1 MPLANDLISQ
11 FVKVTKD
18 KTVDKSETIVYGT
31 VQESKAP
38 NGLNYVKI
46 DGSELL
52 TPISST
58 TVVSANDR
66 VTVMVKN
73 HSAVVTGNLTSP
85 SARSKDTVNVL
96 ALNAQKARIDTIEAG
111 NVTIS
116 GKVTANE
123 AAIKRLESDR
133 ITATEVAATYATID
147 NLTAA
152 KGRISALEADHIT
165 ATEVAATYATI
176 DNLDSERGRIDALES
191 NSISSTVVAANYATI
206 ESLNAQK
213 GRIDTL
219 ETEKL
224 SAADIQGLYANI
236 DFSNISKATM
246 GQFYANSGLIQ
257 NVVVGDST
265 ITGKLVGVTISGDLI
280 EGNTVKAEKLV
291 IKGTDGLY
299 YKLNTDGV
307 TTEAQQ
313 TNQNSLDGSVIKAKS
328 ITASKVSVTDL
339 VAFGATIGGFTL
351 TDSSLYSGVKS
362 AANNTTRGIYLG
374 KDAQAAIGD
383 GTSYIKYYK
392 DSNGNYKLDISAD
405 SINLTSG
412 TNVQTQM
419 NQLSQSV
426 ETNSDD
432 LTAYIAATNSKLD
445 DLQGQVDGSI
455 MTWFYE
461 YVPTNSNI
469 PASDWT
475 TTALKNNHL
484 GDLFYDT
491 LTGYCYRWQV
501 QNNAYSWNRI
511 TDVDVTKALA
521 DAAAAQD
528 TADKKRRVFTT
539 TPTTPYDVGDLW
551 SQGTSGELMRCK
563 TAKTSKQSYAAADW
577 EKASKYTDDTKA
589 NAAKSAAD
597 AAQADANAL
606 KTRMTSAETSITQNS
621 EQIALRATKTE
632 VTTAKDAAIS
642 AASSDATAKAN
653 AVQTNLNNLKIGGRN
668 LVALK
673 DLSTGGI
680 NFDGTSTKE
689 FKARSWVGTVMKTAR
704 VKEAFVAAKTYSIY
718 CEAEIVALP
727 EYSGSGIY
735 DSNVGFY
742 FYNPSLGN
750 GTMLSF
756 TLVEGTKGALG
767 AKYILDKSFKI
778 PQIYDDT
785 RLVLYT
791 CLYKNS
797 SGAPG
802 TPTTIKFT
810 NLKIEE
816 GDRRTSWTP
825 ALEDVNSDIA
835 DAKKAGT
842 DAQSDVDAL
851 TTRVTAAETS
861 ITQNASAIELRA
873 TKTEVNAI
881 KTTADAAATQ
891 LSTKGLHKSVINLLN
906 TTTFSTDMYYPV
918 VGTTIPYTGYHV
930 FEINNQLEANSA
942 PSWSTHT
949 NKGFTCNVS
958 ARMLASGWGTTKPDM
973 RGWID
978 LFSYNFCDK
987 MPAYITQ
994 LGRPS
999 LPVFYLR
1006 GGGKYYIYTDYQCAW
1021 SIKTETYTNS
1031 GESVSPTASPS
1042 NDSQL
1047 VNNWTNNSRIK
1058 TAETKIDQN
1067 AEAIALR
1074 ATKTELS
1081 ALDTR
1086 VASTESSITIMANSI
1101 ASNVTETT
1109 NLGTRTSTLEQ
1120 TADGL
1125 TARLDT
1131 AETGLSTT
1139 KTTADNALAR
1149 TTVRDTRET
1158 NETPLWYMTN
1168 RSRQTVVEFKK
1179 CTAVGLSGHTYC
1191 TLETVV
1197 PWNDKSGGY
1206 PKQTATVNEKQYWR
1220 TGTSDTTWG
1229 SWMAASETATNF
1241 ISFNTTDGVLIGN
1254 KTSGSWSGTR
1264 AQITGSAFNILNSN
1278 GTVLASY
1285 GSATTVGTTSGNNMY
1300 IDSNGLYVRKNGK
1313 VLATFDQYG
1322 LKIANTNDSSG
1333 SLGSGT
1339 TKPALVIGTPT
1350 GYHIE
1355 MDNNEIMAKSNA
1367 TTSSHLFLN
1376 MEGGNVSVN
1385 NNASRAF
1392 MFQEGALYAKNASY
1406 YNGKYLGIIDAL
1418 NENGNT
1424 TFGYGGYIN
1433 KIGATNVYGNSIG
1446 LYSNGNI
1453 DVEASW
1459 INCRSITPSANA
1471 TYALGTYGD
1480 KGWSN
1485 IYLGKGD
1492 GKTNALHIISGSS
1505 TYTLCGVNSSGQ
1517 YIFGNNA
1524 AVMYYQVKNVN
1535 ETTTGNAFK
1544 VTSGNNTAA
1553 NNTTSVW
1560 LFGASD
1566 STSRYIGSYM
1576 AYNRTYSSAAN
1587 MVVTSNG
1594 IFGRSTSSSQRYKK
1608 DISVAG
1614 IDELRG
1620 LYDLPVKKFKYKDNY
1635 IASDDEL
1642 HDKYLYGFIVEDL
1655 ENVLPCAVQHK
1666 EDENGAVIPEMWNSN
1681 IIIPSLLKLIQ
1692 DLNNRLKVLE
1702 KEE

>member
-1 MPLANDLISQ
+1 MPLSNDLISQ

-18 KTVDKSETIVYGT
+18 KTSDKRETIVYGT

-46 DGSELL
+46 DGSDLL

-58 TVVSANDR
+58 TVVSKSDR
-66 VTVMVKN
+66 VTIMIKN

-85 SARSKDTVNVL
+85 AARSEDTVDVEK
-96 ALNAQKARIDTIEAG
+96 LNAQKARIDTLEAA
-111 NVTIS
+111 NVTIQGTLEANSADINTLTADNATIKNTLNANSASIDNLQSETATIS
-116 GKVTANE
+116 GKVTANA
-123 AAIKRLESDR
+123 AAIRSLQANT
-133 ITATEVAATYATID
+133 ITANDVAATYATIE
-147 NLTAA
+147 NLNAQ
-152 KGRISALEADHIT
+152 KGRIDT
-165 ATEVAATYATI
+165 
-176 DNLDSERGRIDALES
+176 LES
-191 NSISSTVVAANYATI
+191 TYISSTVVAANYATI

-219 ETEKL
+219 ETDKL
-224 SAADIQGLYANI
+224 SAADIEGLYANI

-328 ITASKVSVTDL
+328 ITATKVDVTDL
-339 VAFGATIGGFTL
+339 VAFDATIGGFNI
-351 TDSSLYSGVKS
+351 TDSALYSGVKS
-362 AANNTTRGIYLG
+362 SAINTTRGIYFG

-392 DSNGNYKLDISAD
+392 DTNGNYKLAISAD
-405 SINLTSG
+405 SIDLTSG
-412 TNVQTQM
+412 TNVQTQI
-419 NQLSQSV
+419 NALSESV

-551 SQGTSGELMRCK
+551 AQGTSGELMRCK
-563 TAKTSKQSYAAADW
+563 TAKTSKQSYASADW

-597 AAQADANAL
+597 AAQADADAL

-632 VTTAKDAAIS
+632 VTTAKEAAIS
-642 AASSDATAKAN
+642 TAAKDATAKAN
-653 AVQTNLNNLKIGGRN
+653 VVQSNLDDLKIGGRN
-668 LVALK
+668 IVTLK
-673 DLSTGGI
+673 DLSTGTI
-680 NFDGTSTKE
+680 NFDGASTKE
-689 FKARSWVGTVMKTAR
+689 FKARSWVGTVMRTAR
-704 VKEAFVAAKTYSIY
+704 LKEAFTVMEKYSIH
-718 CEAEIVALP
+718 CEAEITALP
-727 EYSGSGIY
+727 AYSSNGIY
-735 DSNVGFY
+735 DSKVAFY

-750 GTMLSF
+750 GTMLDF

-767 AKYILDKSFKI
+767 AKYVLDKTFTM
-778 PQIYDDT
+778 PQIHDDT
-785 RLVLYT
+785 YLVLYT
-791 CLYKNS
+791 CLYKNA

-802 TPTTIKFT
+802 NPATIKMT

-825 ALEDVNSDIA
+825 APEDIDTSIA

-842 DAQSDVDAL
+842 DAQSGVDAL

-861 ITQNASAIELRA
+861 ITQNADAIALRA
-873 TKTEVNAI
+873 TKTEVDAI
-881 KTTADAAATQ
+881 KTTADSAATQ
-891 LSTKGLHKSVINLLN
+891 LNTKGLNKAVVDLLD
-906 TTTFSTDMYYPV
+906 TTTYSTDTYYPV
-918 VGTTIPYTGYHV
+918 VGTMIPYTGYHM
-930 FEINNQLEANSA
+930 FEINNQLEANTA
-942 PSWSTHT
+942 PSWSTHAS
-949 NKGFTCNVS
+949 KGFTCNVS
-958 ARMLASGWGTTKPDM
+958 ARMIASGWGTTKTDM

-994 LGRPS
+994 MGKS
-999 LPVFYLR
+999 SAPVFYLR
-1006 GGGKYYIYTDYQCAW
+1006 GGGKYYIYTDYKCTWAV
-1021 SIKTETYTNS
+1021 KTATYTVSN
-1031 GESVSPTASPS
+1031 ESVEPTTAPA
-1042 NDSQL
+1042 NDSLL
-1047 VNNWTNNSRIK
+1047 VNNWTNNTRLK
-1058 TAETKIDQN
+1058 TAETSIKQN
-1067 AEAIALR
+1067 SDAIALR
-1074 ATKTELS
+1074 ATKDELS

-1086 VASTESSITIMANSI
+1086 VESAESSITIMANSI

-1109 NLGTRTSTLEQ
+1109 NLGTRTTTLEQ

-1125 TARLDT
+1125 TARMSTAENDITTAQSTANTAKTNAATAQSTANTAKTNAATAQSTADT
-1131 AETGLSTT
+1131 A
-1139 KTTADNALAR
+1139 KTNAATAQSTADAA
-1149 TTVRDTRET
+1149 
-1158 NETPLWYMTN
+1158 
-1168 RSRQTVVEFKK
+1168 KK
-1179 CTAVGLSGHTYC
+1179 
-1191 TLETVV
+1191 
-1197 PWNDKSGGY
+1197 
-1206 PKQTATVNEKQYWR
+1206 
-1220 TGTSDTTWG
+1220 
-1229 SWMAASETATNF
+1229 TATNF
-1241 ISFNTTDGVLIGN
+1241 ISVDTTNGVLIGN

-1264 AQITGSAFNILNSN
+1264 AQITSSAFNILDSS
-1278 GTVLASY
+1278 GTTLASY
-1285 GSATTVGTTSGNNMY
+1285 GATTLIGKTAGNNLY
-1300 IDSNGLYVRKNGK
+1300 IDSNGVYIRKNGK
-1313 VLATFDQYG
+1313 VLVTVDQYG

-1385 NNASRAF
+1385 NNANRAF
-1392 MFQEGALYAKNASY
+1392 MFQEGALYAKNASFN
-1406 YNGKYLGIIDAL
+1406 NGEYLGILDAL
-1418 NENGNT
+1418 NDAGNT
-1424 TFGYGGYIN
+1424 TLGYGGYLK
-1433 KIGATNVYGNSIG
+1433 KIGSTNIYGNSIS
-1446 LYSNGNI
+1446 LVSNGNV

-1459 INCRSITPSANA
+1459 INCRSITPSDNA
-1471 TYALGTYGD
+1471 TYALGTYGE

-1524 AVMYYQVKNVN
+1524 AVMYYQVKNVS
-1535 ETTTGNAFK
+1535 ETATGNAFK

-1553 NNTTSVW
+1553 NNTSSVW
-1560 LFGASD
+1560 FFGAAD
-1566 STSRYIGSYM
+1566 ATSRYIGSYL
-1576 AYNRTYSSAAN
+1576 AYNRTYTSAAN
-1587 MVVTSNG
+1587 MTVTSNG

-1608 DISVAG
+1608 DISIAD
-1614 IDELRG
+1614 IDDLKG
-1620 LYDLPVKKFKYKDNY
+1620 LYDLPVKKFKYKEDY
-1635 IASDDEL
+1635 IATDDEL
-1642 HDKYLYGFIVEDL
+1642 YDKSLYGFIVEDL
-1655 ENVLPCAVQHK
+1655 EDILPCAVQHEK
-1666 EDENGAVIPEMWNSN
+1666 DADGAVKPEMWNSN
-1681 IIIPSLLKLIQ
+1681 IIVPSLLKLIQ

-1702 KEE
+1702 ARGE

>member
-31 VQESKAP
+31 VQESKTP

-46 DGSELL
+46 DGSDLL

-58 TVVSANDR
+58 TVVKPDDR
-66 VTVMVKN
+66 VMIMIKN
-73 HSAVVTGNLTSP
+73 HSAVVTGNISSP
-85 SARSKDTVNVL
+85 AARSADTVNVQ
-96 ALNAQKARIDTIEAG
+96 ALNARTARIDTIEAA

-123 AAIKRLESDR
+123 GEINRLKTDR
-133 ITATEVAATYATID
+133 ITASEVAATYATID
-147 NLTAA
+147 NLEAA
-152 KGRISALEADHIT
+152 KGRISTLEAGRIT
-165 ATEVAATYATI
+165 AGEVAATYATI
-176 DNLDSERGRIDALES
+176 DSLDVERGRIDTLES
-191 NSISSTVVAANYATI
+191 THISSTVVAATYATI
-206 ESLNAQK
+206 ASLDVEK
-213 GRIDTL
+213 GRITTL

-224 SAADIQGLYANI
+224 SAADIEGLYANI

-328 ITASKVSVTDL
+328 ITATKINVTDL
-339 VAFGATIGGFTL
+339 VAFDATIGGFAI
-351 TDSSLYSGVKS
+351 TDSALYSGVKS
-362 AANNTTRGIYLG
+362 SALNTTRGIYLG

-392 DSNGNYKLDISAD
+392 DSAGNYKLDISAD

-419 NQLSQSV
+419 DALSESV

-432 LTAYIAATNSKLD
+432 LTAYIAATNSKLE

-461 YVPTNSNI
+461 YVPTNNNI
-469 PASDWT
+469 PASGWT
-475 TTALKNNHL
+475 TTDLKNNHL

-501 QNNAYSWNRI
+501 QNNTYSWNRI

-551 SQGTSGELMRCK
+551 AQGTSGELMRCK
-563 TAKTSKQSYAAADW
+563 TAKTSSQSYAAADW

-632 VTTAKDAAIS
+632 VTTA
-642 AASSDATAKAN
+642 
-653 AVQTNLNNLKIGGRN
+653 
-668 LVALK
+668 
-673 DLSTGGI
+673 
-680 NFDGTSTKE
+680 
-689 FKARSWVGTVMKTAR
+689 
-704 VKEAFVAAKTYSIY
+704 
-718 CEAEIVALP
+718 
-727 EYSGSGIY
+727 
-735 DSNVGFY
+735 
-742 FYNPSLGN
+742 
-750 GTMLSF
+750 
-756 TLVEGTKGALG
+756 
-767 AKYILDKSFKI
+767 
-778 PQIYDDT
+778 
-785 RLVLYT
+785 
-791 CLYKNS
+791 
-797 SGAPG
+797 
-802 TPTTIKFT
+802 
-810 NLKIEE
+810 
-816 GDRRTSWTP
+816 
-825 ALEDVNSDIA
+825 IA

-861 ITQNASAIELRA
+861 ITQNADAIALRA
-873 TKTEVNAI
+873 TKTEVDAV

-891 LSTKGLHKSVINLLN
+891 LKTKGLIKTTVDLLD
-906 TTTFSTDMYYPV
+906 TTTYSTDMYYPV
-918 VGTTIPYTGYHV
+918 VGSSIPYTGYHT
-930 FEINNQLEANSA
+930 FEINNQLEKNSA
-942 PSWSTHT
+942 PSWSTHAS
-949 NKGFTCNVS
+949 KGFTCNIS
-958 ARMLASGWGTTKPDM
+958 ARMIASGWGTTSDHI

-978 LFSYNFCDK
+978 LFSYQFCNK
-987 MPAYITQ
+987 MPAYIAQ
-994 LGRPS
+994 MGKS
-999 LPVFYLR
+999 SQPVFYLR
-1006 GGGKYYIYTDYQCAW
+1006 GGGKYHIYTDYSCTW

-1031 GESVSPTASPS
+1031 GTNESVSPTASPA
-1042 NDSQL
+1042 NDSNL
-1047 VNNWTNNSRIK
+1047 INNWTNNTRLK
-1058 TAETKIDQN
+1058 TAETKITQN
-1067 AEAIALR
+1067 ANAIALR
-1074 ATKTELS
+1074 ATKEELS

-1086 VASTESSITIMANSI
+1086 VTSAESSITILANSI

-1125 TARLDT
+1125 TARIDT
-1131 AETGLSTT
+1131 AENDIATAQSTANT
-1139 KTTADNALAR
+1139 AKTNAATAQTTANTAKTNAA
-1149 TTVRDTRET
+1149 TAQSTADTAKT
-1158 NETPLWYMTN
+1158 NAATAQSTADEA
-1168 RSRQTVVEFKK
+1168 KK
-1179 CTAVGLSGHTYC
+1179 
-1191 TLETVV
+1191 
-1197 PWNDKSGGY
+1197 
-1206 PKQTATVNEKQYWR
+1206 
-1220 TGTSDTTWG
+1220 
-1229 SWMAASETATNF
+1229 TATNF
-1241 ISFNTTDGVLIGN
+1241 ISFDTTNGVLIGD

-1264 AQITGSAFNILNSN
+1264 AQITGSAFRILDSS
-1278 GTVLASY
+1278 GTVRASY
-1285 GSATTVGTTSGNNMY
+1285 GTNIQLGALTNYSLYISSDRIGIGNGNRTEGNNIVITSDGIDIKKGTT
-1300 IDSNGLYVRKNGK
+1300 

-1322 LKIANTNDSSG
+1322 LKIANKNDSSG

-1350 GYHIE
+1350 AYHIE

-1367 TTSSHLFLN
+1367 TTPSHLFLN
-1376 MEGGNVSVN
+1376 MEGGNVSIN
-1385 NNASRAF
+1385 NNASRAL
-1392 MFQEGALYAKNASY
+1392 MFQDGALYAKNTSY
-1406 YNGKYLGIIDAL
+1406 NNGEYLGIIDAL
-1418 NENGNT
+1418 NDAGNT
-1424 TFGYGGYIN
+1424 TFGYGGYLK
-1433 KIGATNVYGNSIG
+1433 KIGGTKVYGNSIS
-1446 LYSNGNI
+1446 LVSNGNV

-1459 INCRSITPSANA
+1459 INCRSITPSDNA
-1471 TYALGTYGD
+1471 TYALGTYGE

-1560 LFGASD
+1560 FFGASD
-1566 STSRYIGSYM
+1566 STSRYIGSYL
-1576 AYNRTYSSAAN
+1576 AYNRTYTSAAN
-1587 MVVTSNG
+1587 MVVTANG

-1608 DISVAG
+1608 DISVAD
-1614 IDELRG
+1614 IDELKG
-1620 LYDLPVKKFKYKDNY
+1620 LYDLPVKKFKYKDDY
-1635 IASDDEL
+1635 IAADDEL
-1642 HDKYLYGFIVEDL
+1642 YDKTLYGFIVEDL
-1655 ENVLPCAVQHK
+1655 EDILPCAVQH
-1666 EDENGAVIPEMWNSN
+1666 ETDENGQAIPEMWNSN
-1681 IIIPSLLKLIQ
+1681 VIVPSLLKLIQ

-1702 KEE
+1702 KENKNG

>member
-1 MPLANDLISQ
+1 MALSNDLISQ

-18 KTVDKSETIVYGT
+18 KAPDNSETIVYGT
-31 VQESKAP
+31 IQESKAP

-46 DGSELL
+46 DGSDLL

-58 TVVSANDR
+58 TVVAANDR
-66 VTVMVKN
+66 VTIMIKN

-85 SARSKDTVNVL
+85 AARSKDTVDVEK
-96 ALNAQKARIDTIEAG
+96 LNAQRARIDTLEAS
-111 NVTIS
+111 NVTIQGELEANSASINLLSAENATIKDTLNTNVADINTLKANEATIS

-123 AAIKRLESDR
+123 AAIQTLQATT
-133 ITATEVAATYATID
+133 ITAEDVAATYATIE
-147 NLTAA
+147 NLNAQ
-152 KGRISALEADHIT
+152 KGRIDT
-165 ATEVAATYATI
+165 
-176 DNLDSERGRIDALES
+176 LES
-191 NSISSTVVAANYATI
+191 TYISSTVVAATYATI

-219 ETEKL
+219 DANKL
-224 SAADIQGLYANI
+224 SAADIEGLYANI

-291 IKGTDGLY
+291 IKGSDGLY

-328 ITASKVSVTDL
+328 ITATKVNVTDL
-339 VAFGATIGGFTL
+339 VAFGATIGGFTI
-351 TDSSLYSGVKS
+351 TDSALYSGTKAS
-362 AANNTTRGIYLG
+362 AINTTRGIYLG

-392 DSNGNYKLDISAD
+392 DSNGNYKLAISAD
-405 SINLTSG
+405 SIDLTSG
-412 TNVQTQM
+412 TNVQTQI
-419 NQLSQSV
+419 NALSDSV

-501 QNNAYSWNRI
+501 QNNTYSWNRI

-528 TADKKRRVFTT
+528 TADKKRRVFTA

-551 SQGTSGELMRCK
+551 AQGTSGELMRCK
-563 TAKTSKQSYAAADW
+563 TAKTSKQSYTAADW

-621 EQIALRATKTE
+621 QQIALRATKTE
-632 VTTAKDAAIS
+632 MNTA
-642 AASSDATAKAN
+642 
-653 AVQTNLNNLKIGGRN
+653 V
-668 LVALK
+668 
-673 DLSTGGI
+673 
-680 NFDGTSTKE
+680 
-689 FKARSWVGTVMKTAR
+689 
-704 VKEAFVAAKTYSIY
+704 
-718 CEAEIVALP
+718 
-727 EYSGSGIY
+727 
-735 DSNVGFY
+735 
-742 FYNPSLGN
+742 
-750 GTMLSF
+750 
-756 TLVEGTKGALG
+756 
-767 AKYILDKSFKI
+767 
-778 PQIYDDT
+778 
-785 RLVLYT
+785 
-791 CLYKNS
+791 
-797 SGAPG
+797 
-802 TPTTIKFT
+802 
-810 NLKIEE
+810 
-816 GDRRTSWTP
+816 
-825 ALEDVNSDIA
+825 A

-842 DAQSDVDAL
+842 DAQSATNTL
-851 TTRVTAAETS
+851 ANRVTAAETS
-861 ITQNASAIELRA
+861 ITQNADAIALRA
-873 TKTEVNAI
+873 TKTEVDAI
-881 KTTADAAATQ
+881 KTTADSAATQ
-891 LSTKGLHKSVINLLN
+891 LSTKGLNKAVVDLLDTATYSADN
-906 TTTFSTDMYYPV
+906 YYPV
-918 VGTTIPYTGYHV
+918 VGTTIPYTGYHT

-942 PSWSTHT
+942 PSWSTHS

-958 ARMLASGWGTTKPDM
+958 ARMIASGWGTTKTDM

-994 LGRPS
+994 MGKS
-999 LPVFYLR
+999 SAPVFYLR
-1006 GGGKYYIYTDYQCAW
+1006 GGGKYYIYTDYKCTW
-1021 SIKTETYTNS
+1021 TVKTAAYTVSN
-1031 GESVSPTASPS
+1031 ESVEPTTTPA
-1042 NDSQL
+1042 NDSLL
-1047 VNNWTNNSRIK
+1047 VNNWTNNTRLK
-1058 TAETKIDQN
+1058 TAETSIKQN
-1067 AEAIALR
+1067 SDAIALR
-1074 ATKTELS
+1074 ATKDELS

-1086 VASTESSITIMANSI
+1086 VTSAESSITIMANSI

-1109 NLGTRTSTLEQ
+1109 NLGTRTTTLEQ

-1125 TARLDT
+1125 TARIGTAEDDIATAQSTANTAKTNAATAQSTANTAKTNAATAQSTADT
-1131 AETGLSTT
+1131 AKANAATAQSTANT
-1139 KTTADNALAR
+1139 AKTNAATAQSTANTAKTNAATAQSTADAA
-1149 TTVRDTRET
+1149 
-1158 NETPLWYMTN
+1158 
-1168 RSRQTVVEFKK
+1168 KK
-1179 CTAVGLSGHTYC
+1179 
-1191 TLETVV
+1191 
-1197 PWNDKSGGY
+1197 
-1206 PKQTATVNEKQYWR
+1206 
-1220 TGTSDTTWG
+1220 
-1229 SWMAASETATNF
+1229 TATNF
-1241 ISFNTTDGVLIGN
+1241 ISVDTTNGVLIGN
-1254 KTSGSWSGTR
+1254 KTSGSWVGTR
-1264 AQITGSAFNILNSN
+1264 AQITNSAFNILDSS
-1278 GTVLASY
+1278 GTILASY
-1285 GSATTVGTTSGNNMY
+1285 GTATLIGKTAGNNLY
-1300 IDSNGLYVRKNGK
+1300 IDNDGLYIRKNGK
-1313 VLATFDQYG
+1313 VLVTVDQYG
-1322 LKIANTNDSSG
+1322 LKIANKNDSSG

-1376 MEGGNVSVN
+1376 MEGGNVSIN
-1385 NNASRAF
+1385 NNADRAL
-1392 MFQEGALYAKNASY
+1392 MFQDGALYAKNASY
-1406 YNGKYLGIIDAL
+1406 YNGDYLGIIDAL
-1418 NENGNT
+1418 NDNGNT

-1433 KIGATNVYGNSIG
+1433 KIGATKIYGNGIS
-1446 LYSNGNI
+1446 LHSNGNI

-1459 INCRSITPSANA
+1459 INCRSITPSDNA
-1471 TYALGTYGD
+1471 TYALGTYGE

-1524 AVMYYQVKNVN
+1524 AVMYYQVKNVS
-1535 ETTTGNAFK
+1535 ETATGNAFK

-1553 NNTTSVW
+1553 NNTSSVW
-1560 LFGASD
+1560 FFGAAD
-1566 STSRYIGSYM
+1566 ATSRYIGSYL
-1576 AYNRTYSSAAN
+1576 AYNRTYTSAAN
-1587 MVVTSNG
+1587 MVVTANG
-1594 IFGRSTSSSQRYKK
+1594 IFGRSTSSSRRYKK
-1608 DISVAG
+1608 DISVAD
-1614 IDELRG
+1614 IDELKG
-1620 LYDLPVKKFKYKDNY
+1620 LYDLPVKKFKYKDDY
-1635 IASDDEL
+1635 IAADDEL
-1642 HDKYLYGFIVEDL
+1642 YDKSLYGFIVEDL
-1655 ENVLPCAVQHK
+1655 ENVLPCAVQHEK
-1666 EDENGAVIPEMWNSN
+1666 DTDGTLKPEMWNSN
-1681 IIIPSLLKLIQ
+1681 IIVPSLLKLIQ

-1702 KEE
+1702 KKGE

>member
-1 MPLANDLISQ
+1 MALSNDLISQ

-18 KTVDKSETIVYGT
+18 KAPDNSETIVYGT
-31 VQESKAP
+31 IQESKAP

-46 DGSELL
+46 DGSDLL

-58 TVVSANDR
+58 TVVAANDR
-66 VTVMVKN
+66 VTIMIKN

-85 SARSKDTVNVL
+85 AARSKDTVDVEK
-96 ALNAQKARIDTIEAG
+96 LNAQKARIDTLEAS
-111 NVTIS
+111 NVTIQGELEANSASINLLSAENATIKDTLNANVADINTLKANEATIS

-123 AAIKRLESDR
+123 AAIQTLQATT
-133 ITATEVAATYATID
+133 ITAEDVAATYATIE
-147 NLTAA
+147 NLNAQ
-152 KGRISALEADHIT
+152 KGRIDT
-165 ATEVAATYATI
+165 
-176 DNLDSERGRIDALES
+176 LES
-191 NSISSTVVAANYATI
+191 TYISSTVAEATYATI

-219 ETEKL
+219 DANKL
-224 SAADIQGLYANI
+224 SAADIEGLYANI

-328 ITASKVSVTDL
+328 ITATKVNVTDL
-339 VAFGATIGGFTL
+339 VAFGATIGGFTI
-351 TDSSLYSGVKS
+351 TNSALYSGAKAS
-362 AANNTTRGIYLG
+362 AVNTTRGIYLG

-392 DSNGNYKLDISAD
+392 DSNGNYKLAISAD
-405 SINLTSG
+405 SIDLTSG
-412 TNVQTQM
+412 TNVQTQI
-419 NQLSQSV
+419 NALSDSV

-432 LTAYIAATNSKLD
+432 LTAYIAAINSKLD

-461 YVPTNSNI
+461 YVPTNSNA

-528 TADKKRRVFTT
+528 TADKKRRVFTA

-551 SQGTSGELMRCK
+551 AQGTSGELMRCK
-563 TAKTSKQSYAAADW
+563 TAKTSSQNYAIVDW

-621 EQIALRATKTE
+621 QQIALRATKTE
-632 VTTAKDAAIS
+632 MNTA
-642 AASSDATAKAN
+642 
-653 AVQTNLNNLKIGGRN
+653 V
-668 LVALK
+668 
-673 DLSTGGI
+673 
-680 NFDGTSTKE
+680 
-689 FKARSWVGTVMKTAR
+689 
-704 VKEAFVAAKTYSIY
+704 
-718 CEAEIVALP
+718 
-727 EYSGSGIY
+727 
-735 DSNVGFY
+735 
-742 FYNPSLGN
+742 
-750 GTMLSF
+750 
-756 TLVEGTKGALG
+756 
-767 AKYILDKSFKI
+767 
-778 PQIYDDT
+778 
-785 RLVLYT
+785 
-791 CLYKNS
+791 
-797 SGAPG
+797 
-802 TPTTIKFT
+802 
-810 NLKIEE
+810 
-816 GDRRTSWTP
+816 
-825 ALEDVNSDIA
+825 A

-842 DAQSDVDAL
+842 DAQSATNTL
-851 TTRVTAAETS
+851 ANRVTAAETS
-861 ITQNASAIELRA
+861 ITQNADAIALRA
-873 TKTEVNAI
+873 TKTEVDAI
-881 KTTADAAATQ
+881 KTTADSAATQ
-891 LSTKGLHKSVINLLN
+891 LSTKGLNKAVVDLLDTATYSADN
-906 TTTFSTDMYYPV
+906 YYPV
-918 VGTTIPYTGYHV
+918 VGTMIPYTGYHT

-942 PSWSTHT
+942 PSWSTHS

-958 ARMLASGWGTTKPDM
+958 ARMIASGWGTTKTDM

-994 LGRPS
+994 MGKS
-999 LPVFYLR
+999 SAPVFYLR
-1006 GGGKYYIYTDYQCAW
+1006 GGGKYYIYTDYKCTW
-1021 SIKTETYTNS
+1021 TVKTAAYTVSN
-1031 GESVSPTASPS
+1031 ESVEPTTTPA
-1042 NDSQL
+1042 NDSLL
-1047 VNNWTNNSRIK
+1047 VNNWTNNTRLK
-1058 TAETKIDQN
+1058 TAETSIKQN
-1067 AEAIALR
+1067 SDAIALR
-1074 ATKTELS
+1074 ATKDELS

-1086 VASTESSITIMANSI
+1086 VTSAESSITIMANSI

-1109 NLGTRTSTLEQ
+1109 NLGTRTTTLEQ

-1125 TARLDT
+1125 TARIGTVEDDIATAQSTANTAKTNAATAQSTANTAKTNAATAQSTADT
-1131 AETGLSTT
+1131 AKANAATAQSTANT
-1139 KTTADNALAR
+1139 AKTNAATAQSTADTAKANAA
-1149 TTVRDTRET
+1149 TAQSTADAA
-1158 NETPLWYMTN
+1158 
-1168 RSRQTVVEFKK
+1168 KK
-1179 CTAVGLSGHTYC
+1179 
-1191 TLETVV
+1191 
-1197 PWNDKSGGY
+1197 
-1206 PKQTATVNEKQYWR
+1206 
-1220 TGTSDTTWG
+1220 
-1229 SWMAASETATNF
+1229 TATNF
-1241 ISFNTTDGVLIGN
+1241 ISVDTTNGVLIGN
-1254 KTSGSWSGTR
+1254 KTSGSWVGTR
-1264 AQITGSAFNILNSN
+1264 AQITNSAFNILDSS
-1278 GTVLASY
+1278 GTILASY
-1285 GSATTVGTTSGNNMY
+1285 GTATLIGKTAGNNLY
-1300 IDSNGLYVRKNGK
+1300 IDNDGLYIRKNGK
-1313 VLATFDQYG
+1313 VLVTVDQYG
-1322 LKIANTNDSSG
+1322 LKIANKNDSSG

-1350 GYHIE
+1350 AYHIE

-1376 MEGGNVSVN
+1376 MEGGNVSIN
-1385 NNASRAF
+1385 NNADRAL
-1392 MFQEGALYAKNASY
+1392 MFQDGALYAKNASY
-1406 YNGKYLGIIDAL
+1406 YNGDYLGIIDAL
-1418 NENGNT
+1418 NDNGNT

-1433 KIGATNVYGNSIG
+1433 KIGATKIYGNGIS
-1446 LYSNGNI
+1446 LHSNGNI

-1459 INCRSITPSANA
+1459 INCRSITPSDNA
-1471 TYALGTYGD
+1471 TYALGTYGE

-1524 AVMYYQVKNVN
+1524 AVMYYQVKNVS
-1535 ETTTGNAFK
+1535 ETATGNAFK

-1553 NNTTSVW
+1553 NNTSSVW
-1560 LFGASD
+1560 FFGAAD
-1566 STSRYIGSYM
+1566 ATSRYIGSYL
-1576 AYNRTYSSAAN
+1576 AYNRTYTTAAN
-1587 MVVTSNG
+1587 MVVTGNG
-1594 IFGRSTSSSQRYKK
+1594 VFGRSTSSSQRYKR
-1608 DISVAG
+1608 DISVAD
-1614 IDELRG
+1614 IDDLKG
-1620 LYDLPVKKFKYKDNY
+1620 LYDLPVKKFKYKDDY
-1635 IASDDEL
+1635 IAADDEL
-1642 HDKYLYGFIVEDL
+1642 YDKTLYGFIVEDL
-1655 ENVLPCAVQHK
+1655 EDILPCAVQHEK
-1666 EDENGAVIPEMWNSN
+1666 DTDGTLKPEMWNSN
-1681 IIIPSLLKLIQ
+1681 IIVPSLLKLIQ

-1702 KEE
+1702 KKGE

>member
-1 MPLANDLISQ
+1 MPLTNDLISQ

-18 KTVDKSETIVYGT
+18 KTADKSETVVYGT

-46 DGSELL
+46 DGSDLL

-66 VTVMVKN
+66 VTIMIKN

-85 SARSKDTVNVL
+85 SARSKDTISVL
-96 ALNAQKARIDTIEAG
+96 ALDAQVARINDLEAA
-111 NVTIS
+111 NATIS

-123 AAIKRLESDR
+123 GEIRNLKSDR
-133 ITATEVAATYATID
+133 VTASEVDAKYATIVD
-147 NLTAA
+147 
-152 KGRISALEADHIT
+152 
-165 ATEVAATYATI
+165 
-176 DNLDSERGRIDALES
+176 
-191 NSISSTVVAANYATI
+191 
-206 ESLNAQK
+206 LNAQK

-219 ETEKL
+219 ESDRITASEVAAKYATIVNLNAQKGRIDTLESTYISSTVVAATYATIENLNAANGRITTLESTKL
-224 SAADIQGLYANI
+224 SAADIEGLYANI

-328 ITASKVSVTDL
+328 VTASKVNVTDL
-339 VAFGATIGGFTL
+339 VAFGATIGGFNI
-351 TDSSLYSGVKS
+351 TDSALYSGVKS

-374 KDAQAAIGD
+374 KDAQSAIGD

-405 SINLTSG
+405 NIHLTSG
-412 TNVQTQM
+412 TNVQTHM

-426 ETNSDD
+426 ETNSED

-461 YVPTNSNI
+461 YIPTNNNA

-501 QNNAYSWNRI
+501 QNNTYSWNRI
-511 TDVDVTKALA
+511 TDVDVTKALS
-521 DAAAAQD
+521 DAAKAQD
-528 TADKKRRVFTT
+528 TADKKRRVFTA

-551 SQGTSGELMRCK
+551 AQGTSGELMRCK

-597 AAQADANAL
+597 AAQADADAL
-606 KTRMTSAETSITQNS
+606 KTRMTSAETNITQNS

-632 VTTAKDAAIS
+632 VSNAKSEAIS
-642 AASSDATAKAN
+642 TAATDASSKAN
-653 AVQTNLNNLKIGGRN
+653 AVKSDLN
-668 LVALK
+668 
-673 DLSTGGI
+673 
-680 NFDGTSTKE
+680 
-689 FKARSWVGTVMKTAR
+689 
-704 VKEAFVAAKTYSIY
+704 
-718 CEAEIVALP
+718 
-727 EYSGSGIY
+727 
-735 DSNVGFY
+735 
-742 FYNPSLGN
+742 
-750 GTMLSF
+750 
-756 TLVEGTKGALG
+756 
-767 AKYILDKSFKI
+767 
-778 PQIYDDT
+778 
-785 RLVLYT
+785 
-791 CLYKNS
+791 
-797 SGAPG
+797 
-802 TPTTIKFT
+802 
-810 NLKIEE
+810 
-816 GDRRTSWTP
+816 
-825 ALEDVNSDIA
+825 
-835 DAKKAGT
+835 
-842 DAQSDVDAL
+842 AL
-851 TTRVTAAETS
+851 TTRVTTAESS
-861 ITQNASAIELRA
+861 ITQNA
-873 TKTEVNAI
+873 N
-881 KTTADAAATQ
+881 
-891 LSTKGLHKSVINLLN
+891 
-906 TTTFSTDMYYPV
+906 
-918 VGTTIPYTGYHV
+918 
-930 FEINNQLEANSA
+930 
-942 PSWSTHT
+942 
-949 NKGFTCNVS
+949 
-958 ARMLASGWGTTKPDM
+958 
-973 RGWID
+973 
-978 LFSYNFCDK
+978 
-987 MPAYITQ
+987 
-994 LGRPS
+994 
-999 LPVFYLR
+999 
-1006 GGGKYYIYTDYQCAW
+1006 
-1021 SIKTETYTNS
+1021 
-1031 GESVSPTASPS
+1031 
-1042 NDSQL
+1042 
-1047 VNNWTNNSRIK
+1047 
-1058 TAETKIDQN
+1058 
-1067 AEAIALR
+1067 AIALC
-1074 ATKTELS
+1074 ATKDELS

-1086 VASTESSITIMANSI
+1086 VTSAESSITIMANSI

-1125 TARLDT
+1125 TARIDT
-1131 AETGLSTT
+1131 AESSI
-1139 KTTADNALAR
+1139 TTAQTTANTAKTNAATAQSTANTAKTNAATAQSAADTAKTNAATAQTTANTALAR
-1149 TTVRDTRET
+1149 TTVKDTRET
-1158 NETPLWYMTN
+1158 NETPGWYMTN
-1168 RSRQTVVEFKK
+1168 HPKQTVVEFKK

-1191 TLETVV
+1191 SLETVV

-1220 TGTSDTTWG
+1220 TGSSDTAWG

-1254 KTSGSWSGTR
+1254 KTSGTWSGTR
-1264 AQITGSAFNILNSN
+1264 AQITGSAFNILDSS
-1278 GTVLASY
+1278 GTILSSY
-1285 GSATTVGTTSGNNMY
+1285 GTATTIGKTAENNIY
-1300 IDSNGLYVRKNGK
+1300 IDSNGVYVKKNGK
-1313 VLATFDQYG
+1313 TLATFDQYG
-1322 LKIANTNDSSG
+1322 LKIANANDSSG
-1333 SLGSGT
+1333 SLGSGS

-1385 NNASRAF
+1385 NNANRAF

-1406 YNGKYLGIIDAL
+1406 NNGEYLGIIDAL
-1418 NENGNT
+1418 NDAGNT
-1424 TFGYGGYIN
+1424 TLGYGGYLK
-1433 KIGATNVYGNSIG
+1433 KIGGTNVYGNSIS
-1446 LYSNGNI
+1446 LISNGNV

-1459 INCRSITPSANA
+1459 INCRSITPSDNA
-1471 TYALGTYGD
+1471 TYALGTYGE

-1524 AVMYYQVKNVN
+1524 AVMYYQVKNVS
-1535 ETTTGNAFK
+1535 ETATGNAFK

-1553 NNTTSVW
+1553 NNTSSVW
-1560 LFGASD
+1560 FFGAAD
-1566 STSRYIGSYM
+1566 ATSRYIGSYL
-1576 AYNRTYSSAAN
+1576 AYNRTYSSTAN

-1608 DISVAG
+1608 DISIAD
-1614 IDELRG
+1614 IDDLRG
-1620 LYDLPVKKFKYKDNY
+1620 LYDLPVKKFKYKEDY
-1635 IASDDEL
+1635 IAADDEL
-1642 HDKYLYGFIVEDL
+1642 YDKPLYGFIVEDL
-1655 ENVLPCAVQHK
+1655 EDVLPCAVQHEK
-1666 EDENGAVIPEMWNSN
+1666 DQDGKTIPEMWNSN
-1681 IIIPSLLKLIQ
+1681 IIVPALLKLIQ
-1692 DLNNRLKVLE
+1692 DLNTRLKTLE
-1702 KEE
+1702 ERENQ

>member
-1 MPLANDLISQ
+1 MPLTNDLISQ

-18 KTVDKSETIVYGT
+18 KTAGKSETVVYGT

-46 DGSELL
+46 DGSDLL

-66 VTVMVKN
+66 VTIMIKN

-85 SARSKDTVNVL
+85 SARSKDTISVL
-96 ALNAQKARIDTIEAG
+96 ALDAQVARIDDLEAA

-123 AAIKRLESDR
+123 GEIRNLKSDRITASEIDAKYATIANLNVQKGRIDTLESDR
-133 ITATEVAATYATID
+133 ITASEVAAKYATIV
-147 NLTAA
+147 N
-152 KGRISALEADHIT
+152 
-165 ATEVAATYATI
+165 
-176 DNLDSERGRIDALES
+176 
-191 NSISSTVVAANYATI
+191 
-206 ESLNAQK
+206 LNAQK

-219 ETEKL
+219 ESTYISSTVVAATYATIENLNAANGRITTLESTKL
-224 SAADIQGLYANI
+224 SAADIEGLYANI

-328 ITASKVSVTDL
+328 VTASKVNVTDL
-339 VAFGATIGGFTL
+339 VAFGATIGGFNI
-351 TDSSLYSGVKS
+351 TDSALYSGVKS

-374 KDAQAAIGD
+374 KDAQSAIGD

-405 SINLTSG
+405 NIHLTSG
-412 TNVQTQM
+412 TNVQTHM

-426 ETNSDD
+426 ETNSED

-461 YVPTNSNI
+461 YIPTNSNA

-501 QNNAYSWNRI
+501 QNNTYSWNRI

-528 TADKKRRVFTT
+528 TADKKRRVFTA

-551 SQGTSGELMRCK
+551 AQGTSGELMRCK

-632 VTTAKDAAIS
+632 VTTAKEAAIT
-642 AASSDATAKAN
+642 AASTDATNKVN
-653 AVQTNLNNLKIGGRN
+653 AIQVGGRN
-668 LVALK
+668 YIILSKLGSYANYNSAPTYSGNVITTTWNSSSSSKTFSLYIRGYNPDNDVYTISGYLK
-673 DLSTGGI
+673 VNGEIPASKYFTGLASTYGSNLIKNEYDPSTGYFEI
-680 NFDGTSTKE
+680 TQKYVSTSQWLFHAITT
-689 FKARSWVGTVMKTAR
+689 RTG
-704 VKEAFVAAKTYSIY
+704 
-718 CEAEIVALP
+718 
-727 EYSGSGIY
+727 GSS
-735 DSNVGFY
+735 DVV
-742 FYNPSLGN
+742 
-750 GTMLSF
+750 
-756 TLVEGTKGALG
+756 TL
-767 AKYILDKSFKI
+767 
-778 PQIYDDT
+778 T
-785 RLVLYT
+785 RLKFEKGNKAT
-791 CLYKNS
+791 DWS
-797 SGAPG
+797 PAPED
-802 TPTTIKFT
+802 I
-810 NLKIEE
+810 
-816 GDRRTSWTP
+816 DTS
-825 ALEDVNSDIA
+825 IA
-835 DAKKAGT
+835 NAKKAGT
-842 DAQSDVDAL
+842 DAQADVDAL
-851 TTRVTAAETS
+851 TARVTAAETS
-861 ITQNASAIELRA
+861 ITQNADAISLRA
-873 TKTEVNAI
+873 TKTEVS
-881 KTTADAAATQ
+881 TAVDDA
-891 LSTKGLHKSVINLLN
+891 
-906 TTTFSTDMYYPV
+906 
-918 VGTTIPYTGYHV
+918 
-930 FEINNQLEANSA
+930 
-942 PSWSTHT
+942 
-949 NKGFTCNVS
+949 
-958 ARMLASGWGTTKPDM
+958 
-973 RGWID
+973 
-978 LFSYNFCDK
+978 
-987 MPAYITQ
+987 
-994 LGRPS
+994 
-999 LPVFYLR
+999 
-1006 GGGKYYIYTDYQCAW
+1006 
-1021 SIKTETYTNS
+1021 
-1031 GESVSPTASPS
+1031 ES
-1042 NDSQL
+1042 
-1047 VNNWTNNSRIK
+1047 
-1058 TAETKIDQN
+1058 KI
-1067 AEAIALR
+1067 
-1074 ATKTELS
+1074 S

-1086 VASTESSITIMANSI
+1086 MTSAESSITIMANSI

-1109 NLGTRTSTLEQ
+1109 NLGTRTTTLEQ

-1125 TARLDT
+1125 TARISTAESDINTAQSTADT
-1131 AETGLSTT
+1131 AKSTANT
-1139 KTTADNALAR
+1139 AKTNAATAQSTADTAKTNAATAQTTANTAKTTANTALAR
-1149 TTVRDTRET
+1149 TTVKDTRDA
-1158 NETPLWYMTN
+1158 NETPAWYMTN
-1168 RSRQTVVEFKK
+1168 YPKQTVVEFKR
-1179 CTAVGLSGHTYC
+1179 CAAIGLSGHTYC
-1191 TLETVV
+1191 SLETVV

-1220 TGTSDTTWG
+1220 TGSSDTAWG

-1254 KTSGSWSGTR
+1254 KTSGTWSGTR
-1264 AQITGSAFNILNSN
+1264 AQITGSAFNILDSS
-1278 GTVLASY
+1278 GTILSSY
-1285 GSATTVGTTSGNNMY
+1285 GTATTIGKTTGNNIY
-1300 IDSNGLYVRKNGK
+1300 IDSNGVYVKKNGK
-1313 VLATFDQYG
+1313 TLATFDQYG

-1367 TTSSHLFLN
+1367 MTSSHLFLN

-1385 NNASRAF
+1385 NNANRAF
-1392 MFQEGALYAKNASY
+1392 MFQEGALYAKNSSFN
-1406 YNGKYLGIIDAL
+1406 NGEYLGILDAL
-1418 NENGNT
+1418 NDAGNT
-1424 TFGYGGYIN
+1424 TLGYGGYLK
-1433 KIGATNVYGNSIG
+1433 KIGGTNVYGNSIS
-1446 LYSNGNI
+1446 LVSNGNV
-1453 DVEASW
+1453 DVDASW
-1459 INCRSITPSANA
+1459 INCRSITPSDNA
-1471 TYALGTYGD
+1471 TYALGTYGE

-1524 AVMYYQVKNVN
+1524 AVMYYQVKNVS
-1535 ETTTGNAFK
+1535 ETATGNAFK

-1553 NNTTSVW
+1553 NNTSSVW
-1560 LFGASD
+1560 LFGAAD
-1566 STSRYIGSYM
+1566 ATSRYIGSYL
-1576 AYNRTYSSAAN
+1576 AYNRTYSSTAN

-1608 DISVAG
+1608 DISIAD
-1614 IDELRG
+1614 IDDLRG
-1620 LYDLPVKKFKYKDNY
+1620 LYDLPVKKFKYKEDY
-1635 IASDDEL
+1635 IAADDEL
-1642 HDKYLYGFIVEDL
+1642 YDKPLYGFIVEDL
-1655 ENVLPCAVQHK
+1655 EDVLPCAVQHEK
-1666 EDENGAVIPEMWNSN
+1666 DQDGKTIPEMWNSN
-1681 IIIPSLLKLIQ
+1681 IIVPALLKLIQ
-1692 DLNNRLKVLE
+1692 DLNTRLKTLE
-1702 KEE
+1702 ERENQ

>member
-1 MPLANDLISQ
+1 MALSNDLISQ

-18 KTVDKSETIVYGT
+18 KAPDNSETIVYGT
-31 VQESKAP
+31 IQESKAP

-46 DGSELL
+46 DGSDLL

-58 TVVSANDR
+58 TVVAANDR
-66 VTVMVKN
+66 VTIMIKN

-85 SARSKDTVNVL
+85 AARSKDTVDVEK
-96 ALNAQKARIDTIEAG
+96 LNAQRARIDTLEAS
-111 NVTIS
+111 NVTIQGELEANSASINLLSAENATIKDTLNANVADINTLKTNEATIS

-123 AAIKRLESDR
+123 AAIQTLQATT
-133 ITATEVAATYATID
+133 ITAEDVAATYATIE
-147 NLTAA
+147 NLNAQ
-152 KGRISALEADHIT
+152 KGRIDT
-165 ATEVAATYATI
+165 
-176 DNLDSERGRIDALES
+176 LES
-191 NSISSTVVAANYATI
+191 TYISSTVVAATYATI

-219 ETEKL
+219 DANKL
-224 SAADIQGLYANI
+224 SAADIEGLYANI

-291 IKGTDGLY
+291 IKGMDGLY

-328 ITASKVSVTDL
+328 ITATKVNVTDL
-339 VAFGATIGGFTL
+339 VAFGATIGGFTI
-351 TDSSLYSGVKS
+351 TDSALYSGVKTS
-362 AANNTTRGIYLG
+362 AVNTTRGIYLG

-392 DSNGNYKLDISAD
+392 DSNGNYKLAISAD
-405 SINLTSG
+405 SIDLTSG
-412 TNVQTQM
+412 TNVQTQIDM
-419 NQLSQSV
+419 LSESV

-484 GDLFYDT
+484 GNLFYDT

-501 QNNAYSWNRI
+501 QNNTYSWNRI

-528 TADKKRRVFTT
+528 TADKKRRVFTA

-551 SQGTSGELMRCK
+551 AQGTSGELMRCK

-632 VTTAKDAAIS
+632 VTTAKEAAIS
-642 AASSDATAKAN
+642 TAATDATTKAN
-653 AVQTNLNNLKIGGRN
+653 AVQSNLNNLKIGGRN
-668 LVALK
+668 LVTVK
-673 DLSTGGI
+673 DLSTGYI
-680 NFDGTSTKE
+680 NFEGTSTKE

-704 VKEAFVAAKTYSIY
+704 LKEAFTATKTYSIH

-727 EYSGSGIY
+727 AYSSNGIY
-735 DSNVGFY
+735 DSRVGLY
-742 FYNPSLGN
+742 FYNPSLN
-750 GTMLSF
+750 TGTMFDF
-756 TLVEGTKGALG
+756 TLVEGTKGTLG
-767 AKYILDKSFKI
+767 AKYVLDKTFTM
-778 PQIYDDT
+778 PQIHDDT
-785 RLVLYT
+785 CLALYT
-791 CLYKNS
+791 CLYKNA

-802 TPTTIKFT
+802 TPTTMKMT

-825 ALEDVNSDIA
+825 APEDIDTNIA

-842 DAQSDVDAL
+842 DAQADVDAL
-851 TTRVTAAETS
+851 VTRVTAAETS
-861 ITQNASAIELRA
+861 ITQNADAIALRA
-873 TKTEVNAI
+873 TKTEVDAI
-881 KTTADAAATQ
+881 KTTADSAATQ
-891 LSTKGLHKSVINLLN
+891 LNTKGLHKAVVDLLD
-906 TTTFSTDMYYPV
+906 TATYSADKYYPV
-918 VGTTIPYTGYHV
+918 VGTTIPYTGYHT

-942 PSWSTHT
+942 PSWSTHS

-958 ARMLASGWGTTKPDM
+958 ARMIASGWGTTKADM

-978 LFSYNFCDK
+978 LFSYFYCDK

-994 LGRPS
+994 MGKS
-999 LPVFYLR
+999 SAPVFYLR
-1006 GGGKYYIYTDYQCAW
+1006 GGGKYYIYTDYKCTW
-1021 SIKTETYTNS
+1021 TVKTAAYTVSN
-1031 GESVSPTASPS
+1031 ESVEPTTTPA
-1042 NDSQL
+1042 NDSLL
-1047 VNNWTNNSRIK
+1047 VNNWTNNTRLK
-1058 TAETKIDQN
+1058 TAETSIKQN
-1067 AEAIALR
+1067 SDAIALR
-1074 ATKTELS
+1074 ATKDELS

-1086 VASTESSITIMANSI
+1086 VTSAESSITIMANSI
-1101 ASNVTETT
+1101 ASNVSETT
-1109 NLGTRTSTLEQ
+1109 NLGTRTTTLEQ

-1125 TARLDT
+1125 TARMGT
-1131 AETGLSTT
+1131 AEDDIATAQSTANT
-1139 KTTADNALAR
+1139 AKTNAATAQSTANTAKTNAATAQSTANTAKTNAATAQSTADAA
-1149 TTVRDTRET
+1149 
-1158 NETPLWYMTN
+1158 
-1168 RSRQTVVEFKK
+1168 KK
-1179 CTAVGLSGHTYC
+1179 
-1191 TLETVV
+1191 
-1197 PWNDKSGGY
+1197 
-1206 PKQTATVNEKQYWR
+1206 
-1220 TGTSDTTWG
+1220 
-1229 SWMAASETATNF
+1229 TATNF
-1241 ISFNTTDGVLIGN
+1241 ISVDTTNGVLIGN
-1254 KTSGSWSGTR
+1254 KTSGSWVGTR
-1264 AQITGSAFNILNSN
+1264 AQITNSAFNILDSS
-1278 GTVLASY
+1278 GTTLASY
-1285 GSATTVGTTSGNNMY
+1285 GTATLIGKTAGNNLY
-1300 IDSNGLYVRKNGK
+1300 IDNDGLYIRKNGK
-1313 VLATFDQYG
+1313 VLVTVDQYG
-1322 LKIANTNDSSG
+1322 LKIANKNDSSG

-1376 MEGGNVSVN
+1376 MEGGNVSIN
-1385 NNASRAF
+1385 NNADRAL
-1392 MFQEGALYAKNASY
+1392 MFQDGALYAKNASY
-1406 YNGKYLGIIDAL
+1406 YNGDYLGIIDAL
-1418 NENGNT
+1418 NDNGNT

-1433 KIGATNVYGNSIG
+1433 KIGATKIYGNGIS
-1446 LYSNGNI
+1446 LHSNGNI

-1459 INCRSITPSANA
+1459 INCRSITPSDNA
-1471 TYALGTYGD
+1471 TYALGTYGE

-1524 AVMYYQVKNVN
+1524 AVMYYQVKNVS
-1535 ETTTGNAFK
+1535 ETATGNAFK

-1553 NNTTSVW
+1553 NNTSSVW
-1560 LFGASD
+1560 FFGAAD
-1566 STSRYIGSYM
+1566 ATSRYIGSYL
-1576 AYNRTYSSAAN
+1576 AYNRTYTSAAN
-1587 MVVTSNG
+1587 MVVTANG

-1608 DISVAG
+1608 DISVAD
-1614 IDELRG
+1614 IDDLKG
-1620 LYDLPVKKFKYKDNY
+1620 LYDLPVKKFKYKDDY
-1635 IASDDEL
+1635 IAADDEL
-1642 HDKYLYGFIVEDL
+1642 YDKSLYGFVVEDL
-1655 ENVLPCAVQHK
+1655 ENVLPCAVQHEK
-1666 EDENGAVIPEMWNSN
+1666 DTDGTLKPEMWNSN
-1681 IIIPSLLKLIQ
+1681 IIVPSLLKLIQ

-1702 KEE
+1702 KKGE

>member
-1 MPLANDLISQ
+1 MALSNDLISQ
-11 FVKVTKD
+11 FVKATKD
-18 KTVDKSETIVYGT
+18 KAPDNKETIVYGT

-46 DGSELL
+46 DGSDLL

-58 TVVSANDR
+58 TVVAANDR
-66 VTVMVKN
+66 VTIMIKN

-85 SARSKDTVNVL
+85 AARSKDTVDVEK
-96 ALNAQKARIDTIEAG
+96 LNAQKARIDTLESSNVTIQGTLEA
-111 NVTIS
+111 NSASINTLTADNATIKDTLNANSADIDDLQAETATIS

-123 AAIKRLESDR
+123 AAIQFLQANT
-133 ITATEVAATYATID
+133 ITANDVAATYATIE
-147 NLTAA
+147 N
-152 KGRISALEADHIT
+152 
-165 ATEVAATYATI
+165 
-176 DNLDSERGRIDALES
+176 
-191 NSISSTVVAANYATI
+191 
-206 ESLNAQK
+206 LNAQK

-219 ETEKL
+219 ESTYISSTVVAATYATIESLNVQKGRIDTLDANKL
-224 SAADIQGLYANI
+224 SAADIEGLYANI

-328 ITASKVSVTDL
+328 ITATKISVTDL
-339 VAFGATIGGFTL
+339 VAFGATIGGFNI
-351 TDSSLYSGVKS
+351 TDSALYSGVKS
-362 AANNTTRGIYLG
+362 SAGNTTRGIYLG

-392 DSNGNYKLDISAD
+392 DADGNYKLAISAD
-405 SINLTSG
+405 SIDLTSG
-412 TNVQTQM
+412 TNVQTQI
-419 NQLSQSV
+419 NTLSESV

-461 YVPTNSNI
+461 YIPTNSNA

-475 TTALKNNHL
+475 TTELKNNHL
-484 GDLFYDT
+484 GDLFYNT

-501 QNNAYSWNRI
+501 QNNSYSWNRI
-511 TDVDVTKALA
+511 SDVDVTKALA

-539 TPTTPYDVGDLW
+539 TPTTPYDIGDLW
-551 SQGTSGELMRCK
+551 AQGTSGELMRCK
-563 TAKTSKQSYAAADW
+563 VAKTSNQSYASADW

-632 VTTAKDAAIS
+632 VTTAKEAAIS
-642 AASSDATAKAN
+642 TAATDATTKAN
-653 AVQTNLNNLKIGGRN
+653 AVQSNLNNLKIGGRN
-668 LVALK
+668 LVTVK
-673 DLSTGGI
+673 DLSTGYI
-680 NFDGTSTKE
+680 NFEGTSTKE

-704 VKEAFVAAKTYSIY
+704 LKEAFTATKTYSIH

-727 EYSGSGIY
+727 AYSSNGIY
-735 DSNVGFY
+735 DSRVGLY
-742 FYNPSLGN
+742 FYNPSLST
-750 GTMLSF
+750 GTMFDF
-756 TLVEGTKGALG
+756 TLVEGAKGTLG
-767 AKYILDKSFKI
+767 AKYVLDKTFTM
-778 PQIYDDT
+778 PQIHDDT
-785 RLVLYT
+785 YLALYT
-791 CLYKNS
+791 CLYKNA

-802 TPTTIKFT
+802 TPTTMKMT

-825 ALEDVNSDIA
+825 APEDIDTSIA

-842 DAQSDVDAL
+842 DAQSGVDAL

-861 ITQNASAIELRA
+861 ITQNADAIALRA
-873 TKTEVNAI
+873 TKTEVDAI
-881 KTTADAAATQ
+881 KTTADSAATQ
-891 LSTKGLHKSVINLLN
+891 LSTKGLNKAVVDLLD
-906 TTTFSTDMYYPV
+906 TTTYSADTYYPV
-918 VGTTIPYTGYHV
+918 VGTMIPYTGYHT

-942 PSWSTHT
+942 PSWSTHS

-958 ARMLASGWGTTKPDM
+958 ARMIASGWGTTKTDM

-994 LGRPS
+994 MGKS
-999 LPVFYLR
+999 SAPVFYLR
-1006 GGGKYYIYTDYQCAW
+1006 GGGKYFVYTDYKCTW
-1021 SIKTETYTNS
+1021 TVKTTAYTVSN
-1031 GESVSPTASPS
+1031 ESVEPTTTPA
-1042 NDSQL
+1042 NDSLL
-1047 VNNWTNNSRIK
+1047 VNNWTNSTRLK
-1058 TAETKIDQN
+1058 TAETSIKQN
-1067 AEAIALR
+1067 SDAIALR
-1074 ATKTELS
+1074 ATKEELS
-1081 ALDTR
+1081 AIDTR
-1086 VASTESSITIMANSI
+1086 VTSAESSITIMANSI

-1109 NLGTRTSTLEQ
+1109 NLGTRTTTLEQ

-1125 TARLDT
+1125 TARIDT
-1131 AETGLSTT
+1131 AENDIVTAQSTANT
-1139 KTTADNALAR
+1139 AKTNAATAQSTANTAKTNAATAQSTADTAKTNAA
-1149 TTVRDTRET
+1149 TAQSTADAA
-1158 NETPLWYMTN
+1158 
-1168 RSRQTVVEFKK
+1168 KK
-1179 CTAVGLSGHTYC
+1179 
-1191 TLETVV
+1191 
-1197 PWNDKSGGY
+1197 
-1206 PKQTATVNEKQYWR
+1206 
-1220 TGTSDTTWG
+1220 
-1229 SWMAASETATNF
+1229 TATNF
-1241 ISFNTTDGVLIGN
+1241 ISFDTTNGVLLGN

-1264 AQITGSAFNILNSN
+1264 AQITGSAFNILDSS
-1278 GTVLASY
+1278 GTTLASY
-1285 GSATTVGTTSGNNMY
+1285 GTATTIGKTTGNNMY
-1300 IDSNGLYVRKNGK
+1300 IDNNGVYIRKNGN
-1313 VLATFDQYG
+1313 VLVTIDQYG
-1322 LKIANTNDSSG
+1322 LKIANKNDSSG

-1350 GYHIE
+1350 AYHIE

-1392 MFQEGALYAKNASY
+1392 MFQDGALYAKNASY
-1406 YNGKYLGIIDAL
+1406 YNGDYLGIIDAL
-1418 NENGNT
+1418 NDNGNT

-1433 KIGATNVYGNSIG
+1433 NIGGTNIYGNSIS
-1446 LYSNGNI
+1446 LVSNGNV

-1459 INCRSITPSANA
+1459 INCRSIAPSANA

-1492 GKTNALHIISGSS
+1492 GKTNALHIVSGNS

-1517 YIFGNNA
+1517 YIFGNKYA
-1524 AVMYYQVKNVN
+1524 IMYYQVKDVN

-1544 VTSGNNTAA
+1544 FTSGNNAAA
-1553 NNTTSVW
+1553 NNTSSVW
-1560 LFGASD
+1560 FFGAAD
-1566 STSRYIGSYM
+1566 ATSRYIGSYL

-1587 MVVTSNG
+1587 MVVTTNG
-1594 IFGRSTSSSQRYKK
+1594 VFGRSTSSSQRYKK
-1608 DISVAG
+1608 DISIAD
-1614 IDELRG
+1614 IDDLKG
-1620 LYDLPVKKFKYKDNY
+1620 LYDLPVKKFKYKEDY
-1635 IASDDEL
+1635 IAADDEL
-1642 HDKYLYGFIVEDL
+1642 YDKPLYGFIVEDL
-1655 ENVLPCAVQHK
+1655 EDILPCAVQHEK
-1666 EDENGAVIPEMWNSN
+1666 DTDGVVKPEMWNSN
-1681 IIIPSLLKLIQ
+1681 VIVPSLLKLIQ

-1702 KEE
+1702 EKEK

>member
-1 MPLANDLISQ
+1 MALSNDLISQ

-18 KTVDKSETIVYGT
+18 KAPDNSETIVYGT
-31 VQESKAP
+31 IQESKAP

-46 DGSELL
+46 DGSDLL

-58 TVVSANDR
+58 TVVAANDR
-66 VTVMVKN
+66 VTIMIKN

-85 SARSKDTVNVL
+85 AARSKDTVDVEK
-96 ALNAQKARIDTIEAG
+96 LNAQRARIDTLEAS
-111 NVTIS
+111 NVTIQGELEANSASINLLSAENATIKDTLNANVADINTLKTNEATIS

-123 AAIKRLESDR
+123 AAIQTLQATT
-133 ITATEVAATYATID
+133 ITAEDVAATYATIE
-147 NLTAA
+147 NLNAQ
-152 KGRISALEADHIT
+152 KGRIDT
-165 ATEVAATYATI
+165 
-176 DNLDSERGRIDALES
+176 LES
-191 NSISSTVVAANYATI
+191 TYISSTVAEATYATI

-219 ETEKL
+219 DANKL
-224 SAADIQGLYANI
+224 SATDIEGLYANI

-328 ITASKVSVTDL
+328 ITATKVNVTDL
-339 VAFGATIGGFTL
+339 VAFGATIGGFTI
-351 TDSSLYSGVKS
+351 TDSALYSGVKTS
-362 AANNTTRGIYLG
+362 AVNTTRGIYLG

-392 DSNGNYKLDISAD
+392 DSNGNYKLAISAD
-405 SINLTSG
+405 SIDLTSG
-412 TNVQTQM
+412 TNVQTQIDT
-419 NQLSQSV
+419 LSESV

-501 QNNAYSWNRI
+501 QNNTYSWNRI

-528 TADKKRRVFTT
+528 TADKKRRVFTA

-551 SQGTSGELMRCK
+551 AQGTSGELMRCK

-577 EKASKYTDDTKA
+577 ERASKYTDDTKA

-597 AAQADANAL
+597 AAQADADAL

-632 VTTAKDAAIS
+632 VTTAKEAAIT
-642 AASSDATAKAN
+642 AASTDATNKVN
-653 AVQTNLNNLKIGGRN
+653 AIQVGGRN
-668 LVALK
+668 YILNSDVWELNGSAATGITQTVNDGIK
-673 DLSTGGI
+673 KIVSESGNQNWNSFTRSTNITNNFKEGDIFTFGI
-680 NFDGTSTKE
+680 EMKSDDSTSKPSIYFKSGMGYYPLTGTMSNEYSWFYYTGTWKE
-689 FKARSWVGTVMKTAR
+689 ANAISFHLGWKSAVGTYYLRRIMFIK
-704 VKEAFVAAKTYSIY
+704 
-718 CEAEIVALP
+718 
-727 EYSGSGIY
+727 
-735 DSNVGFY
+735 
-742 FYNPSLGN
+742 GN
-750 GTMLSF
+750 KL
-756 TLVEGTKGALG
+756 
-767 AKYILDKSFKI
+767 LD
-778 PQIYDDT
+778 
-785 RLVLYT
+785 
-791 CLYKNS
+791 
-797 SGAPG
+797 
-802 TPTTIKFT
+802 
-810 NLKIEE
+810 
-816 GDRRTSWTP
+816 WTP
-825 ALEDVNSDIA
+825 APEDVNASIA

-842 DAQSDVDAL
+842 DAQSGVNAL

-861 ITQNASAIELRA
+861 ITQNADAIALRA
-873 TKTEVNAI
+873 TKTEVDAI
-881 KTTADAAATQ
+881 KTTADSAATQ
-891 LSTKGLHKSVINLLN
+891 LSTKGLNKAVVDLLD
-906 TTTFSTDMYYPV
+906 TATYSADKYYPV
-918 VGTTIPYTGYHV
+918 VGTTIPYTGYHT

-942 PSWSTHT
+942 PSWSTHSS
-949 NKGFTCNVS
+949 KGFTCNVS
-958 ARMLASGWGTTKPDM
+958 ARMIASGWGITKTDM

-994 LGRPS
+994 MWRS
-999 LPVFYLR
+999 SFPVFYLR
-1006 GGGKYYIYTDYQCAW
+1006 GGGKYYIYSDYKCTW
-1021 SIKTETYTNS
+1021 KVKTATYTNND
-1031 GESVSPTASPS
+1031 ESVSPTTTPA
-1042 NDSQL
+1042 NDSLL
-1047 VNNWTNNSRIK
+1047 VNNWTNNTRLK
-1058 TAETKIDQN
+1058 TAETSIKQN
-1067 AEAIALR
+1067 SDAIALR
-1074 ATKTELS
+1074 ATKDELS

-1086 VASTESSITIMANSI
+1086 VTSAESSITIMANSI
-1101 ASNVTETT
+1101 ASNVSETT
-1109 NLGTRTSTLEQ
+1109 NLGTRTTTLEQ

-1125 TARLDT
+1125 TARMGT
-1131 AETGLSTT
+1131 AEDDIATAQSTANT
-1139 KTTADNALAR
+1139 AKTNAATAQSTANTAKTNAATAQSTANTAKTNAATAQSTADAA
-1149 TTVRDTRET
+1149 
-1158 NETPLWYMTN
+1158 
-1168 RSRQTVVEFKK
+1168 KK
-1179 CTAVGLSGHTYC
+1179 
-1191 TLETVV
+1191 
-1197 PWNDKSGGY
+1197 
-1206 PKQTATVNEKQYWR
+1206 
-1220 TGTSDTTWG
+1220 
-1229 SWMAASETATNF
+1229 TATNF
-1241 ISFNTTDGVLIGN
+1241 ISVDTTNGVLIGN
-1254 KTSGSWSGTR
+1254 KTSGSWVGTR
-1264 AQITGSAFNILNSN
+1264 AQITNSAFNILDSS
-1278 GTVLASY
+1278 GTTLASY
-1285 GSATTVGTTSGNNMY
+1285 GTATLIGKTAGNNLY
-1300 IDSNGLYVRKNGK
+1300 IDNDGLYIRKNGK
-1313 VLATFDQYG
+1313 VLVTVDQYG

-1355 MDNNEIMAKSNA
+1355 MDNNEIMAKSNT

-1376 MEGGNVSVN
+1376 MEGGNVSIN
-1385 NNASRAF
+1385 NNASRAL
-1392 MFQEGALYAKNASY
+1392 MFQDGALYAKNASY
-1406 YNGKYLGIIDAL
+1406 NNGEYLGIIDAL
-1418 NENGNT
+1418 NDGGNT
-1424 TFGYGGYIN
+1424 TFGYGGYLK
-1433 KIGATNVYGNSIG
+1433 KIGGTNVYGNSIS
-1446 LYSNGNI
+1446 LISNSNV

-1459 INCRSITPSANA
+1459 INCRSITPSDNA
-1471 TYALGTYGD
+1471 TYALGTYGE

-1524 AVMYYQVKNVN
+1524 AVMYYQVKNVS
-1535 ETTTGNAFK
+1535 ETATGNAFK

-1553 NNTTSVW
+1553 NNTSSVW
-1560 LFGASD
+1560 FFGAAD
-1566 STSRYIGSYM
+1566 ATSRYIGSYL
-1576 AYNRTYSSAAN
+1576 AYNRTYTSAAN
-1587 MVVTSNG
+1587 MVVTANG

-1608 DISVAG
+1608 DISVAD
-1614 IDELRG
+1614 IDDLKG
-1620 LYDLPVKKFKYKDNY
+1620 LYDLPVKKFKYKDDY
-1635 IASDDEL
+1635 IAADDEL
-1642 HDKYLYGFIVEDL
+1642 YDETLYGFIVEDL
-1655 ENVLPCAVQHK
+1655 EDILPCAVQHEK
-1666 EDENGAVIPEMWNSN
+1666 DTDGTLKPEMWNSN
-1681 IIIPSLLKLIQ
+1681 IIVPSLLKLIQ

-1702 KEE
+1702 KKGE

>member
-1 MPLANDLISQ
+1 MALSNDLISQ

-18 KTVDKSETIVYGT
+18 KAPDNSETIVYGT
-31 VQESKAP
+31 IQESKAP

-46 DGSELL
+46 DGSDLL

-58 TVVSANDR
+58 TVVAANDR
-66 VTVMVKN
+66 VTIMIKN

-85 SARSKDTVNVL
+85 AARSKDTVDVEK
-96 ALNAQKARIDTIEAG
+96 LNAQKARIDTLEAS
-111 NVTIS
+111 NVTIQGELEANSASINLLSAENATIKDTLNANVADINTLKANEATIS

-123 AAIKRLESDR
+123 AAIQTLQATT
-133 ITATEVAATYATID
+133 ITAEDVAATYATIETL
-147 NLTAA
+147 NAQ
-152 KGRISALEADHIT
+152 KGRIDT
-165 ATEVAATYATI
+165 
-176 DNLDSERGRIDALES
+176 LES
-191 NSISSTVVAANYATI
+191 TYISSTVVAATYATI

-219 ETEKL
+219 DANKL
-224 SAADIQGLYANI
+224 SAADIEGLYANI

-328 ITASKVSVTDL
+328 ITATKVNVTDL
-339 VAFGATIGGFTL
+339 VAFGATIGGFTI
-351 TDSSLYSGVKS
+351 TNSALYSGAKAS
-362 AANNTTRGIYLG
+362 AVNTTRGIYLG

-392 DSNGNYKLDISAD
+392 DSNGNYKLAISAD
-405 SINLTSG
+405 SIDLTSG
-412 TNVQTQM
+412 TNVQTQI
-419 NQLSQSV
+419 NALSDSV

-461 YVPTNSNI
+461 YVPTNSNA

-501 QNNAYSWNRI
+501 QNNTYSWNRI

-528 TADKKRRVFTT
+528 TADKKRRVFTA
-539 TPTTPYDVGDLW
+539 TPMTPYDVGDLW
-551 SQGTSGELMRCK
+551 AQGTSGELMRCK

-621 EQIALRATKTE
+621 QQIALRATKTE
-632 VTTAKDAAIS
+632 MNTA
-642 AASSDATAKAN
+642 
-653 AVQTNLNNLKIGGRN
+653 V
-668 LVALK
+668 
-673 DLSTGGI
+673 
-680 NFDGTSTKE
+680 
-689 FKARSWVGTVMKTAR
+689 
-704 VKEAFVAAKTYSIY
+704 
-718 CEAEIVALP
+718 
-727 EYSGSGIY
+727 
-735 DSNVGFY
+735 
-742 FYNPSLGN
+742 
-750 GTMLSF
+750 
-756 TLVEGTKGALG
+756 
-767 AKYILDKSFKI
+767 
-778 PQIYDDT
+778 
-785 RLVLYT
+785 
-791 CLYKNS
+791 
-797 SGAPG
+797 
-802 TPTTIKFT
+802 
-810 NLKIEE
+810 
-816 GDRRTSWTP
+816 
-825 ALEDVNSDIA
+825 A

-842 DAQSDVDAL
+842 DAQANVNAL
-851 TTRVTAAETS
+851 ANRVTAAETS
-861 ITQNASAIELRA
+861 ITQNADAIALRA
-873 TKTEVNAI
+873 TKTEVSAI
-881 KTTADAAATQ
+881 KTTADSVATQ
-891 LSTKGLHKSVINLLN
+891 LNTKGLHKAVVDLLD
-906 TTTFSTDMYYPV
+906 TTTYNADTYYPV
-918 VGTTIPYTGYHV
+918 VGTTIPYTGYHT

-942 PSWSTHT
+942 PSWSTHS

-958 ARMLASGWGTTKPDM
+958 ARMIASGWGTTKTDM

-994 LGRPS
+994 MGKS
-999 LPVFYLR
+999 SAPVFYLR
-1006 GGGKYYIYTDYQCAW
+1006 GGGKYYIYTDYKCTW
-1021 SIKTETYTNS
+1021 TVKTAAYTVSN
-1031 GESVSPTASPS
+1031 ESVEPTTTPA
-1042 NDSQL
+1042 NDSLL
-1047 VNNWTNNSRIK
+1047 VNNWTNNTRLK
-1058 TAETKIDQN
+1058 TAETSIKQN
-1067 AEAIALR
+1067 SDAIALR
-1074 ATKTELS
+1074 ATKDELS

-1086 VASTESSITIMANSI
+1086 VTSAESSITVMANSI

-1109 NLGTRTSTLEQ
+1109 NLGTRTTTLEQ

-1125 TARLDT
+1125 TARIGTAEDDIATAQSTANTAKTNAATAQSTANTAKTNAATAQSTADT
-1131 AETGLSTT
+1131 AKANAATAQSTANT
-1139 KTTADNALAR
+1139 AKTNAATAQSTANTAKTNAATAQSTADAA
-1149 TTVRDTRET
+1149 
-1158 NETPLWYMTN
+1158 
-1168 RSRQTVVEFKK
+1168 KK
-1179 CTAVGLSGHTYC
+1179 
-1191 TLETVV
+1191 
-1197 PWNDKSGGY
+1197 
-1206 PKQTATVNEKQYWR
+1206 
-1220 TGTSDTTWG
+1220 
-1229 SWMAASETATNF
+1229 TATNF
-1241 ISFNTTDGVLIGN
+1241 ISVDTTNGVLIGN
-1254 KTSGSWSGTR
+1254 KTSGSWVGTR
-1264 AQITGSAFNILNSN
+1264 AQITNSAFNILDSS
-1278 GTVLASY
+1278 GTTLASY
-1285 GSATTVGTTSGNNMY
+1285 GTATLIGKTAGNNLY
-1300 IDSNGLYVRKNGK
+1300 IDNDGLYIRKNGK
-1313 VLATFDQYG
+1313 VLVTVDQYG
-1322 LKIANTNDSSG
+1322 LKIANKNDSSG

-1376 MEGGNVSVN
+1376 MEGGNVSIN

-1392 MFQEGALYAKNASY
+1392 MFQDGALYAKNASY
-1406 YNGKYLGIIDAL
+1406 NNGEYLGIIDAL
-1418 NENGNT
+1418 NDAGNT
-1424 TFGYGGYIN
+1424 TFGYGGYLK
-1433 KIGATNVYGNSIG
+1433 KIGGTNVYGNSIS
-1446 LYSNGNI
+1446 LVSNGNV

-1459 INCRSITPSANA
+1459 INCRSITPSDNA
-1471 TYALGTYGD
+1471 TYALGTYGE

-1535 ETTTGNAFK
+1535 ETATGNAFK

-1553 NNTTSVW
+1553 NNTSSVW
-1560 LFGASD
+1560 FFGAAD
-1566 STSRYIGSYM
+1566 ATSRYIGSYL
-1576 AYNRTYSSAAN
+1576 AYNRTYTSAAN
-1587 MVVTSNG
+1587 MVVTANG

-1608 DISVAG
+1608 DISVAN
-1614 IDELRG
+1614 IDDLKG
-1620 LYDLPVKKFKYKDNY
+1620 LYDLPVKKFKYKDDY
-1635 IASDDEL
+1635 IAADDEL
-1642 HDKYLYGFIVEDL
+1642 YDKTLYGFIVEDL
-1655 ENVLPCAVQHK
+1655 ENVLPCAVQHEK
-1666 EDENGAVIPEMWNSN
+1666 DTDGALKPEMWNSN
-1681 IIIPSLLKLIQ
+1681 IIVPSLLKLIQ

-1702 KEE
+1702 KKGE

>member
-1 MPLANDLISQ
+1 MALSNDLISQ

-18 KTVDKSETIVYGT
+18 KAPDNSETIVYGT
-31 VQESKAP
+31 IQESKAP
-38 NGLNYVKI
+38 NGLNYAKI
-46 DGSELL
+46 DGSDLL

-58 TVVSANDR
+58 TVVAANDR
-66 VTVMVKN
+66 VTIMIKN

-85 SARSKDTVNVL
+85 AARSKDTVDVEK
-96 ALNAQKARIDTIEAG
+96 LNAQRARIDTLEAS
-111 NVTIS
+111 NVTIQGELEANSASINLLTAENATIKGTLSANSADIDELQTNTATIS

-123 AAIKRLESDR
+123 AAIQSLQANT
-133 ITATEVAATYATID
+133 ITAEDVAATYATIE
-147 NLTAA
+147 NLNAQ
-152 KGRISALEADHIT
+152 KGRIDT
-165 ATEVAATYATI
+165 
-176 DNLDSERGRIDALES
+176 LES
-191 NSISSTVVAANYATI
+191 TYISSTVVVATYATI

-219 ETEKL
+219 ETDKL
-224 SAADIQGLYANI
+224 SAADIEGLYANI

-328 ITASKVSVTDL
+328 ITATKVNVTDL
-339 VAFGATIGGFTL
+339 VAFGATIGGFNL
-351 TDSSLYSGVKS
+351 TDSALYSGVKS
-362 AANNTTRGIYLG
+362 SASNTTRGIYLG

-383 GTSYIKYYK
+383 GTSYVKYYK
-392 DSNGNYKLDISAD
+392 DSNGNYKLAISAD
-405 SINLTSG
+405 DISLTSG
-412 TNVQTQM
+412 INVQTQI
-419 NQLSQSV
+419 NALSDSV

-461 YVPTNSNI
+461 YVPTNSNA

-551 SQGTSGELMRCK
+551 AQGTSGELMRCK
-563 TAKTSKQSYAAADW
+563 TAKTSSQSYLAADW

-621 EQIALRATKTE
+621 QQIALRATKTE
-632 VTTAKDAAIS
+632 MNTA
-642 AASSDATAKAN
+642 
-653 AVQTNLNNLKIGGRN
+653 V
-668 LVALK
+668 
-673 DLSTGGI
+673 
-680 NFDGTSTKE
+680 
-689 FKARSWVGTVMKTAR
+689 
-704 VKEAFVAAKTYSIY
+704 
-718 CEAEIVALP
+718 
-727 EYSGSGIY
+727 
-735 DSNVGFY
+735 
-742 FYNPSLGN
+742 
-750 GTMLSF
+750 
-756 TLVEGTKGALG
+756 
-767 AKYILDKSFKI
+767 
-778 PQIYDDT
+778 
-785 RLVLYT
+785 
-791 CLYKNS
+791 
-797 SGAPG
+797 
-802 TPTTIKFT
+802 
-810 NLKIEE
+810 
-816 GDRRTSWTP
+816 
-825 ALEDVNSDIA
+825 A

-842 DAQSDVDAL
+842 DAQAGVNAL
-851 TTRVTAAETS
+851 TTRVTATEAS
-861 ITQNASAIELRA
+861 ITQNADAIALRA
-873 TKTEVNAI
+873 TKTEVSAI
-881 KTTADAAATQ
+881 KTTADSVATQ
-891 LSTKGLHKSVINLLN
+891 LNTKGLHRVVVDLLDTATYNAN
-906 TTTFSTDMYYPV
+906 TYYPV
-918 VGTTIPYTGYHV
+918 VGTTIPYTGYHT
-930 FEINNQLEANSA
+930 FEINNQLEPNGA
-942 PSWSTHT
+942 PSWSAHL

-958 ARMLASGWGTTKPDM
+958 ARMIASGWGTTKAEI

-978 LFSYNFCDK
+978 LFSYFYCDK

-994 LGRPS
+994 MGKS
-999 LPVFYLR
+999 STPVFYLR
-1006 GGGKYYIYTDYQCAW
+1006 GGGKYYIYTDYKCTWDA
-1021 SIKTETYTNS
+1021 KTATYTTNN
-1031 GESVSPTASPS
+1031 ESVAPTTSPA

-1047 VNNWTNNSRIK
+1047 VNNWTNNTRLK
-1058 TAETKIDQN
+1058 TAETSIKQN
-1067 AEAIALR
+1067 SDAIALR
-1074 ATKTELS
+1074 ATKDELS

-1086 VASTESSITIMANSI
+1086 VTSAESSITILSNSI
-1101 ASNVTETT
+1101 ASNVSETT
-1109 NLGTRTSTLEQ
+1109 NLGTRTTTLEQ

-1125 TARLDT
+1125 TARMST
-1131 AETGLSTT
+1131 AENDI
-1139 KTTADNALAR
+1139 TTAQSTANAA
-1149 TTVRDTRET
+1149 
-1158 NETPLWYMTN
+1158 
-1168 RSRQTVVEFKK
+1168 KK
-1179 CTAVGLSGHTYC
+1179 
-1191 TLETVV
+1191 
-1197 PWNDKSGGY
+1197 
-1206 PKQTATVNEKQYWR
+1206 
-1220 TGTSDTTWG
+1220 
-1229 SWMAASETATNF
+1229 TATNF
-1241 ISFNTTDGVLIGN
+1241 ISVDTTNGVLIGN
-1254 KTSGSWSGTR
+1254 KTSGSWVGTR
-1264 AQITGSAFNILNSN
+1264 AQITNSAFNILDSSGNILS
-1278 GTVLASY
+1278 SY
-1285 GSATTVGTTSGNNMY
+1285 GAATLIGKTTANNIY
-1300 IDSNGLYVRKNGK
+1300 IDNNGVYVRKNGK

-1376 MEGGNVSVN
+1376 MEGGNVSIN

-1392 MFQEGALYAKNASY
+1392 MFQDGALYAKNASY
-1406 YNGKYLGIIDAL
+1406 NNGEYLGIIDAL
-1418 NENGNT
+1418 NDNGNT

-1433 KIGATNVYGNSIG
+1433 KIGATKIYGNGIS
-1446 LYSNGNI
+1446 LHSNGNV

-1471 TYALGTYGD
+1471 TYALGTYGE

-1492 GKTNALHIISGSS
+1492 NKTNALHIISGSS

-1517 YIFGNNA
+1517 YIFGNKYA
-1524 AVMYYQVKNVN
+1524 IMYYQVKDVN

-1544 VTSGNNTAA
+1544 FTSGNNTAS
-1553 NNTTSVW
+1553 NNTSSVW
-1560 LFGASD
+1560 FFGGAD
-1566 STSRYIGSYM
+1566 ATSRYIGSYL

-1587 MVVTSNG
+1587 MVVTANG

-1608 DISVAG
+1608 DISVAN
-1614 IDELRG
+1614 IDELKG
-1620 LYDLPVKKFKYKDNY
+1620 LYDLPVKKFKYRDDY
-1635 IASDDEL
+1635 IAADDEL
-1642 HDKYLYGFIVEDL
+1642 YDQSLYGFIVEDL
-1655 ENVLPCAVQHK
+1655 ENVLPCAVQHEK
-1666 EDENGAVIPEMWNSN
+1666 DTDGTLKPEMWNSN
-1681 IIIPSLLKLIQ
+1681 IIVPSLLKLIQ

-1702 KEE
+1702 KKGE

>member
-1 MPLANDLISQ
+1 MALSNDLISQ

-18 KTVDKSETIVYGT
+18 KAPDNSETIVYGT
-31 VQESKAP
+31 IQESKAP

-46 DGSELL
+46 DGSDLL

-58 TVVSANDR
+58 TVVAANDR
-66 VTVMVKN
+66 VTIMIKN

-85 SARSKDTVNVL
+85 SARSKDTVDVEK
-96 ALNAQKARIDTIEAG
+96 LNAQKARIDTLEAS
-111 NVTIS
+111 NVTIQGELEANSASINLLSAENATIKDTLNANVADINTLKANEATIS

-123 AAIKRLESDR
+123 AAIQTLQATT
-133 ITATEVAATYATID
+133 ITAEDVAATYATIETL
-147 NLTAA
+147 NAQ
-152 KGRISALEADHIT
+152 KGRIDT
-165 ATEVAATYATI
+165 
-176 DNLDSERGRIDALES
+176 LES
-191 NSISSTVVAANYATI
+191 TYISSTVVAATYATI

-219 ETEKL
+219 DANKL
-224 SAADIQGLYANI
+224 SAADIEGLYANI

-328 ITASKVSVTDL
+328 ITATKVNVTDL
-339 VAFGATIGGFTL
+339 VAFGATIGGFTI
-351 TDSSLYSGVKS
+351 TNSALYSGAKAS
-362 AANNTTRGIYLG
+362 AVNTTRGIYLG

-392 DSNGNYKLDISAD
+392 DSNGNYKLAISAD
-405 SINLTSG
+405 SIDLTSG
-412 TNVQTQM
+412 TNVQTQI
-419 NQLSQSV
+419 NALSDSV

-461 YVPTNSNI
+461 YVPTNSNA

-501 QNNAYSWNRI
+501 QNNTYSWNRI

-528 TADKKRRVFTT
+528 TADKKRRVFTA
-539 TPTTPYDVGDLW
+539 TPMTPYDVGDLW
-551 SQGTSGELMRCK
+551 AQGTSGELMRCK

-621 EQIALRATKTE
+621 QQIALRATKTE
-632 VTTAKDAAIS
+632 MNTA
-642 AASSDATAKAN
+642 
-653 AVQTNLNNLKIGGRN
+653 V
-668 LVALK
+668 
-673 DLSTGGI
+673 
-680 NFDGTSTKE
+680 
-689 FKARSWVGTVMKTAR
+689 
-704 VKEAFVAAKTYSIY
+704 
-718 CEAEIVALP
+718 
-727 EYSGSGIY
+727 
-735 DSNVGFY
+735 
-742 FYNPSLGN
+742 
-750 GTMLSF
+750 
-756 TLVEGTKGALG
+756 
-767 AKYILDKSFKI
+767 
-778 PQIYDDT
+778 
-785 RLVLYT
+785 
-791 CLYKNS
+791 
-797 SGAPG
+797 
-802 TPTTIKFT
+802 
-810 NLKIEE
+810 
-816 GDRRTSWTP
+816 
-825 ALEDVNSDIA
+825 A

-842 DAQSDVDAL
+842 DAQANVNAL
-851 TTRVTAAETS
+851 ANRVTAAETS
-861 ITQNASAIELRA
+861 ITQNADAIALRA
-873 TKTEVNAI
+873 TKTEVSAI
-881 KTTADAAATQ
+881 KTTADSVATQ
-891 LSTKGLHKSVINLLN
+891 LNTKGLHKAVVDLLD
-906 TTTFSTDMYYPV
+906 TTTYNADTYYPV
-918 VGTTIPYTGYHV
+918 VGTTIPYTGYHT

-942 PSWSTHT
+942 PSWSTHS

-958 ARMLASGWGTTKPDM
+958 ARMIASGWGTTKTDM

-994 LGRPS
+994 MGKS
-999 LPVFYLR
+999 SAPVFYLR
-1006 GGGKYYIYTDYQCAW
+1006 GGGKYYIYTDYKCTW
-1021 SIKTETYTNS
+1021 TVKTAAYTVSN
-1031 GESVSPTASPS
+1031 ESVEPTTTPA
-1042 NDSQL
+1042 NDSLL
-1047 VNNWTNNSRIK
+1047 VNNWTNNTRLK
-1058 TAETKIDQN
+1058 TAETSIKQN
-1067 AEAIALR
+1067 SDAIALR
-1074 ATKTELS
+1074 ATKDELS

-1086 VASTESSITIMANSI
+1086 VTSAESSITVMANSI

-1109 NLGTRTSTLEQ
+1109 NLGTRTTTLEQ

-1125 TARLDT
+1125 TARIGTAEDDIATAQSTANTAKTNAATAQSTANTAKTNAATAQSTADT
-1131 AETGLSTT
+1131 AKANAATAQSTANT
-1139 KTTADNALAR
+1139 AKTNAATAQSTANTAKTNAATAQSTADAA
-1149 TTVRDTRET
+1149 
-1158 NETPLWYMTN
+1158 
-1168 RSRQTVVEFKK
+1168 KK
-1179 CTAVGLSGHTYC
+1179 
-1191 TLETVV
+1191 
-1197 PWNDKSGGY
+1197 
-1206 PKQTATVNEKQYWR
+1206 
-1220 TGTSDTTWG
+1220 
-1229 SWMAASETATNF
+1229 TATNF
-1241 ISFNTTDGVLIGN
+1241 ISVDTTNGVLIGN
-1254 KTSGSWSGTR
+1254 KTSGSWVGTR
-1264 AQITGSAFNILNSN
+1264 AQITNSAFNILDSS
-1278 GTVLASY
+1278 GTTLASY
-1285 GSATTVGTTSGNNMY
+1285 GTATLIGKTAGNNLY
-1300 IDSNGLYVRKNGK
+1300 IDNDGLYIRKNGK
-1313 VLATFDQYG
+1313 VLVTVDQYG
-1322 LKIANTNDSSG
+1322 LKIANKNDSSG

-1376 MEGGNVSVN
+1376 MEGGNVSIN

-1392 MFQEGALYAKNASY
+1392 MFQDGALYAKNASY
-1406 YNGKYLGIIDAL
+1406 NNGEYLGIIDAL
-1418 NENGNT
+1418 NDAGNT
-1424 TFGYGGYIN
+1424 TFGYGGYLK
-1433 KIGATNVYGNSIG
+1433 KIGGTNVYGNSIS
-1446 LYSNGNI
+1446 LVSNGNV

-1459 INCRSITPSANA
+1459 INCRSITPSDNA
-1471 TYALGTYGD
+1471 TYALGTYGE

-1535 ETTTGNAFK
+1535 ETATGNAFK

-1553 NNTTSVW
+1553 NNTSSVW
-1560 LFGASD
+1560 FFGAAD
-1566 STSRYIGSYM
+1566 ATSRYIGSYL
-1576 AYNRTYSSAAN
+1576 AYNRTYTSAAN
-1587 MVVTSNG
+1587 MVVTANG

-1608 DISVAG
+1608 DISVAN
-1614 IDELRG
+1614 IDDLKG
-1620 LYDLPVKKFKYKDNY
+1620 LYDLPVKKFKYKDDY
-1635 IASDDEL
+1635 IAADDEL
-1642 HDKYLYGFIVEDL
+1642 YDKTLYGFIVEDL
-1655 ENVLPCAVQHK
+1655 ENVLPCAVQHEK
-1666 EDENGAVIPEMWNSN
+1666 DTDGALKPEMWNSN
-1681 IIIPSLLKLIQ
+1681 IIVPSLLKLIQ

-1702 KEE
+1702 KKGE

>member
-1 MPLANDLISQ
+1 MALSNDLISQ

-18 KTVDKSETIVYGT
+18 KAPDNSETIVYGT
-31 VQESKAP
+31 IQESKAP

-46 DGSELL
+46 DGSDLL

-58 TVVSANDR
+58 TVVAANDR
-66 VTVMVKN
+66 VTIMIKN

-85 SARSKDTVNVL
+85 AARSKDTVDVEK
-96 ALNAQKARIDTIEAG
+96 LNAQKARIDTLEAS
-111 NVTIS
+111 NVTIQGELEANSASINLLSAENATIKDTLNANVADINTLKANEATIS

-123 AAIKRLESDR
+123 AAIQTLQATT
-133 ITATEVAATYATID
+133 ITAEDVAATYATIE
-147 NLTAA
+147 NLNAQ
-152 KGRISALEADHIT
+152 KGRIDT
-165 ATEVAATYATI
+165 
-176 DNLDSERGRIDALES
+176 LES
-191 NSISSTVVAANYATI
+191 TYISSTVAEATYATI

-219 ETEKL
+219 DANKL
-224 SAADIQGLYANI
+224 SAADIEGLYANI

-328 ITASKVSVTDL
+328 ITATKVNVTDL
-339 VAFGATIGGFTL
+339 VAFGATIGGFTI
-351 TDSSLYSGVKS
+351 TDSALYSGVKTS
-362 AANNTTRGIYLG
+362 AVNTTRGIYLG

-392 DSNGNYKLDISAD
+392 DSNGNYKLAISAD
-405 SINLTSG
+405 SIDLTSG
-412 TNVQTQM
+412 TNVQTQIDT
-419 NQLSQSV
+419 LSESV

-461 YVPTNSNI
+461 YVPTNSNA

-501 QNNAYSWNRI
+501 QNNTYSWNRI

-528 TADKKRRVFTT
+528 TADKKRRVFTA

-551 SQGTSGELMRCK
+551 AQGTSGELMRCK

-621 EQIALRATKTE
+621 QQIALRATKTE
-632 VTTAKDAAIS
+632 MNTA
-642 AASSDATAKAN
+642 
-653 AVQTNLNNLKIGGRN
+653 V
-668 LVALK
+668 
-673 DLSTGGI
+673 
-680 NFDGTSTKE
+680 
-689 FKARSWVGTVMKTAR
+689 
-704 VKEAFVAAKTYSIY
+704 
-718 CEAEIVALP
+718 
-727 EYSGSGIY
+727 
-735 DSNVGFY
+735 
-742 FYNPSLGN
+742 
-750 GTMLSF
+750 
-756 TLVEGTKGALG
+756 
-767 AKYILDKSFKI
+767 
-778 PQIYDDT
+778 
-785 RLVLYT
+785 
-791 CLYKNS
+791 
-797 SGAPG
+797 
-802 TPTTIKFT
+802 
-810 NLKIEE
+810 
-816 GDRRTSWTP
+816 
-825 ALEDVNSDIA
+825 A

-842 DAQSDVDAL
+842 DAQANVNAL
-851 TTRVTAAETS
+851 ANRVTAAETS
-861 ITQNASAIELRA
+861 ITQNADAIALRA
-873 TKTEVNAI
+873 TKTEVSAI
-881 KTTADAAATQ
+881 KTTADSVATQ
-891 LSTKGLHKSVINLLN
+891 LNTKGLHKAVVDLLD
-906 TTTFSTDMYYPV
+906 TTTYNADTYYPV
-918 VGTTIPYTGYHV
+918 VGTTIPYTGYHT

-942 PSWSTHT
+942 PSWSTHS

-958 ARMLASGWGTTKPDM
+958 ARMIASGWGTTKTDM

-994 LGRPS
+994 MGKS
-999 LPVFYLR
+999 SAPVFYLR
-1006 GGGKYYIYTDYQCAW
+1006 GGGKYYIYTDYKCTW
-1021 SIKTETYTNS
+1021 TVKTAAYTVSN
-1031 GESVSPTASPS
+1031 ESVEPTTTPA
-1042 NDSQL
+1042 NDSLL
-1047 VNNWTNNSRIK
+1047 VNNWTNNTRLK
-1058 TAETKIDQN
+1058 TAETSIKQN
-1067 AEAIALR
+1067 SDAIALR
-1074 ATKTELS
+1074 ATKDELS

-1086 VASTESSITIMANSI
+1086 VTSAESSITIMANSI

-1109 NLGTRTSTLEQ
+1109 NLGTRTTTLEQ

-1125 TARLDT
+1125 TARIGTAEDDIATAQSTANTAKTNAATAQSTANTAKTNAATAQSTADT
-1131 AETGLSTT
+1131 AKANAATAQSTANT
-1139 KTTADNALAR
+1139 AKTNAATAQSTANTAKTNAATAQSTADAA
-1149 TTVRDTRET
+1149 
-1158 NETPLWYMTN
+1158 
-1168 RSRQTVVEFKK
+1168 KK
-1179 CTAVGLSGHTYC
+1179 
-1191 TLETVV
+1191 
-1197 PWNDKSGGY
+1197 
-1206 PKQTATVNEKQYWR
+1206 
-1220 TGTSDTTWG
+1220 
-1229 SWMAASETATNF
+1229 TATNF
-1241 ISFNTTDGVLIGN
+1241 ISVDTTNGVLIGN
-1254 KTSGSWSGTR
+1254 KTSGSWVGTR
-1264 AQITGSAFNILNSN
+1264 AQITNSAFNVLDSS
-1278 GTVLASY
+1278 GTILASY
-1285 GSATTVGTTSGNNMY
+1285 GTATLIGKTAGNNLY
-1300 IDSNGLYVRKNGK
+1300 IDNDGLYIRKNGK
-1313 VLATFDQYG
+1313 VLVTVDQYG
-1322 LKIANTNDSSG
+1322 LKIANKNDSSG

-1376 MEGGNVSVN
+1376 MEGGNVSIN
-1385 NNASRAF
+1385 NNADRAL
-1392 MFQEGALYAKNASY
+1392 MFQDGALYAKNASY
-1406 YNGKYLGIIDAL
+1406 NNEEYLGIIDAL
-1418 NENGNT
+1418 NDNGNT

-1433 KIGATNVYGNSIG
+1433 KIGATKIYGNGIS
-1446 LYSNGNI
+1446 LHSNGNI

-1492 GKTNALHIISGSS
+1492 GKTNALHIVVGSS

-1517 YIFGNNA
+1517 YIFGNKYA
-1524 AVMYYQVKNVN
+1524 IMYYQVKDVN

-1544 VTSGNNTAA
+1544 FTSGNNAAA
-1553 NNTTSVW
+1553 NNTSSVW
-1560 LFGASD
+1560 LFGAAD
-1566 STSRYIGSYM
+1566 ATSRYIGSYL
-1576 AYNRTYSSAAN
+1576 AYNRTYTTAAN
-1587 MVVTSNG
+1587 MVVTGNG
-1594 IFGRSTSSSQRYKK
+1594 VFGRSTSSSQRYKR
-1608 DISVAG
+1608 DISVAD
-1614 IDELRG
+1614 IDDLKG
-1620 LYDLPVKKFKYKDNY
+1620 LYDLPVKKFKYKDDY
-1635 IASDDEL
+1635 IAADDEL
-1642 HDKYLYGFIVEDL
+1642 YDKTLYGFIVEDL
-1655 ENVLPCAVQHK
+1655 EDILSCAVQHEK
-1666 EDENGAVIPEMWNSN
+1666 DTDGTLKPEMWNSN
-1681 IIIPSLLKLIQ
+1681 IIVPSLLKLIQ

-1702 KEE
+1702 KKGE

>member
-1 MPLANDLISQ
+1 MPLTNDLISQ

-18 KTVDKSETIVYGT
+18 KTAGKSETVVYGT

-46 DGSELL
+46 DGSDLL

-66 VTVMVKN
+66 VTIMIKN

-85 SARSKDTVNVL
+85 SARSKDTISVL
-96 ALNAQKARIDTIEAG
+96 ALDAQVARIDDLEAA

-123 AAIKRLESDR
+123 GEIRNLKSDRITASEIDAKYATIANLNVQKGRIDTLESDR
-133 ITATEVAATYATID
+133 ITASEVAAKYATIV
-147 NLTAA
+147 N
-152 KGRISALEADHIT
+152 
-165 ATEVAATYATI
+165 
-176 DNLDSERGRIDALES
+176 
-191 NSISSTVVAANYATI
+191 
-206 ESLNAQK
+206 LNAQK

-219 ETEKL
+219 ESTYISSTVVAATYATIENLNAANGRITTLESTKL
-224 SAADIQGLYANI
+224 SAADIEGLYANI

-246 GQFYANSGLIQ
+246 GQFYANSGLIR

-328 ITASKVSVTDL
+328 VTASKVNVTDL
-339 VAFGATIGGFTL
+339 VAFGATIGGFNI
-351 TDSSLYSGVKS
+351 TDSALYSGVKS

-374 KDAQAAIGD
+374 KDAQSAIGD

-405 SINLTSG
+405 NIHLTSG
-412 TNVQTQM
+412 TNVQTHM

-426 ETNSDD
+426 ETNSED

-461 YVPTNSNI
+461 YVPTNSNA

-501 QNNAYSWNRI
+501 QNNTYSWNRI

-528 TADKKRRVFTT
+528 TADKKRRVFTA

-551 SQGTSGELMRCK
+551 AQGTSGELMRCK

-632 VTTAKDAAIS
+632 VTTAKEAAIS
-642 AASSDATAKAN
+642 TAATDATTKAN
-653 AVQTNLNNLKIGGRN
+653 AVQSNLNNLKIGGRN
-668 LVALK
+668 LVTVK
-673 DLSTGGI
+673 DLSTGYI
-680 NFDGTSTKE
+680 NFEGTSTKE

-704 VKEAFVAAKTYSIY
+704 LKEAFTATKTYSIH

-727 EYSGSGIY
+727 AYSSNGIY
-735 DSNVGFY
+735 DSRVGLY
-742 FYNPSLGN
+742 FYNPSLN
-750 GTMLSF
+750 TGTMFDF
-756 TLVEGTKGALG
+756 TLVEGTKGTLG
-767 AKYILDKSFKI
+767 AKYVLDKTFTM
-778 PQIYDDT
+778 PQIHDDT
-785 RLVLYT
+785 CLALYT
-791 CLYKNS
+791 CLYKNA

-802 TPTTIKFT
+802 TPTTMKMT

-825 ALEDVNSDIA
+825 APEDIDTNIA

-842 DAQSDVDAL
+842 DAQADVDAL
-851 TTRVTAAETS
+851 VTRVTAAETS
-861 ITQNASAIELRA
+861 ITQNADAIALRA
-873 TKTEVNAI
+873 TKTEVDAI
-881 KTTADAAATQ
+881 KTTADSAATQ
-891 LSTKGLHKSVINLLN
+891 LNTKGLHKAVVDLLD
-906 TTTFSTDMYYPV
+906 TATYSADKYYPV
-918 VGTTIPYTGYHV
+918 VGTTIPYTGYHT

-942 PSWSTHT
+942 PSWSTHS

-958 ARMLASGWGTTKPDM
+958 ARMIASGWGTTKADM

-978 LFSYNFCDK
+978 LFSYFYCDK

-994 LGRPS
+994 MGKS
-999 LPVFYLR
+999 SAPVFYLR
-1006 GGGKYYIYTDYQCAW
+1006 GGGKYYIYTDYKCTW
-1021 SIKTETYTNS
+1021 TVKTAAYTVSN
-1031 GESVSPTASPS
+1031 ESVEPTTTPA
-1042 NDSQL
+1042 NDSLL
-1047 VNNWTNNSRIK
+1047 VNNWTNNTRLK
-1058 TAETKIDQN
+1058 TAETSIKQN
-1067 AEAIALR
+1067 SDAIALR
-1074 ATKTELS
+1074 ATKDELS

-1086 VASTESSITIMANSI
+1086 VTSAESSITIMANSI
-1101 ASNVTETT
+1101 ASNVSETT
-1109 NLGTRTSTLEQ
+1109 NLGTRTTTLEQ

-1125 TARLDT
+1125 TARMGTAEDDIATAQSTANTAKTNAATAQSTANTAKTNAATAQSTADT
-1131 AETGLSTT
+1131 AKANAATAQSTANT
-1139 KTTADNALAR
+1139 AKTNAATAQSTANTAKTNAATAQSTADAA
-1149 TTVRDTRET
+1149 
-1158 NETPLWYMTN
+1158 
-1168 RSRQTVVEFKK
+1168 KK
-1179 CTAVGLSGHTYC
+1179 
-1191 TLETVV
+1191 
-1197 PWNDKSGGY
+1197 
-1206 PKQTATVNEKQYWR
+1206 
-1220 TGTSDTTWG
+1220 
-1229 SWMAASETATNF
+1229 TATNF
-1241 ISFNTTDGVLIGN
+1241 ISVDTTNGVLIGN
-1254 KTSGSWSGTR
+1254 KTSGSWVGTR
-1264 AQITGSAFNILNSN
+1264 AQITNSAFNILDSS
-1278 GTVLASY
+1278 GTILASY
-1285 GSATTVGTTSGNNMY
+1285 GTATLIGKTAGNNLY
-1300 IDSNGLYVRKNGK
+1300 IDNDGLYIRKNGK
-1313 VLATFDQYG
+1313 VLVTVDQYG
-1322 LKIANTNDSSG
+1322 LKIANKNDSSG

-1350 GYHIE
+1350 AYHIE

-1376 MEGGNVSVN
+1376 MEGGNVSIN
-1385 NNASRAF
+1385 NNADRAL
-1392 MFQEGALYAKNASY
+1392 MFQDGALYAKNASY
-1406 YNGKYLGIIDAL
+1406 NNGEYLGIIDAL
-1418 NENGNT
+1418 NDNGNT

-1433 KIGATNVYGNSIG
+1433 KIGATKIYGNGIS
-1446 LYSNGNI
+1446 LHSNGNI

-1459 INCRSITPSANA
+1459 INCRSISPNENA
-1471 TYALGTYGD
+1471 TYALGTYGG

-1524 AVMYYQVKNVN
+1524 AVMYYQVKNVS
-1535 ETTTGNAFK
+1535 ETATGNAFK

-1553 NNTTSVW
+1553 NNTSSVW
-1560 LFGASD
+1560 FFGAAD
-1566 STSRYIGSYM
+1566 ATSRYIGSYL
-1576 AYNRTYSSAAN
+1576 AYNRTYTSAAN
-1587 MVVTSNG
+1587 MVVTANG

-1608 DISVAG
+1608 DISVAD
-1614 IDELRG
+1614 IDDLKG
-1620 LYDLPVKKFKYKDNY
+1620 LYDLPVKKFKYKDDY
-1635 IASDDEL
+1635 IAADDEL
-1642 HDKYLYGFIVEDL
+1642 YDKTLYGFIVEDL
-1655 ENVLPCAVQHK
+1655 EDILPCAVQHEK
-1666 EDENGAVIPEMWNSN
+1666 DTDGTLKPEMWNSN
-1681 IIIPSLLKLIQ
+1681 IIVPSLLKLIQ

-1702 KEE
+1702 KKGE